1 MADYYINSDYGKQL
15 AGSLKAG
22 DMAEASDGSTWR
34 KEADGSVTVWKN
46 GQTMTG
52 RVGVSAPAVSEAP
65 SSSASQTVETPTLDA
80 ATGGSSQQT
89 TAADYT
95 GSAQE
100 QRDQEQAQA
109 RLASEKAKAATEKV
123 TAGLGQSSSDELLN
137 QAIQQASTPEYKI
150 SSAQGVLLADELRM
164 AGDMAEASD
173 GSTWRREADGSI
185 SVRKG
190 DKTYKA
196 NIDRAA
202 AKQDPQWAVLTAP
215 APAAAETGSGKKS
228 SRKSSSGSASSGG
241 SGTYTFPAASTGTQ
255 KTPTT
260 TATGTDRASLRKQA
274 ATAQKEMGDLARQIS
289 VAKIRGKDT
298 SALQAKY
305 NEAKARYDAANTQI
319 QAPQQLSTSGARQEQ
334 FSQRQTLMELA
345 TQQAAER
352 KDAWQSLP
360 TVRDSER
367 FSDIDNVTTGRMRSA
382 EQQQIAGAV
391 EALQKD
397 AWRSLPTVRDS
408 ERFSVPSQTDA
419 LVQQAIAQAPRTL
432 SGKPYLPENDGGFS
446 HSSGTSK
453 SKVDR
458 LAAQQMNIA
467 MANDDYD
474 TIRRIREQN
483 NYLDDNESFKYL
495 AGRAKT
501 GLLGAI
507 QGVGNAL
514 SYLFQ
519 AKEPE
524 GYDWDNPVMTGDQF
538 AESVSGLK
546 QTFSF
551 ADTDA
556 RKFAQRYAGRNIPAA
571 QQTAGSV
578 AEGVAG
584 MLPTIAS
591 NIAVPGSSL
600 YVLFTQAA
608 GSATSDA
615 LQRGATGQQ
624 AVTYGVANGALEVLT
639 EKMFD
644 GVAGVFGKGAA
655 DDALQSLV
663 RRVTQNEGVQNALLA
678 VADSLGEGFEEFVSE
693 FGDKVL
699 ADLLLKDDDRN
710 FRQVL
715 SDAGES
721 FLVGALTSAV
731 MQAAGSIT
739 KNTTPKQA
747 AEKVNDILQ
756 EDIRQEG
763 INANVREAAKQSD
776 FDRSTLETMRPE
788 AFQTPA
794 WAEFLDTQQTT
805 QGTAERGTEGVITR
819 GEVNKNSAAPEQT
832 TVSPINGPVRS
843 DAAEA
848 GIININDGSEKI
860 KSDFK
865 KLIEKNNGSL
875 SVNQLANYGSSLGKS
890 DAQLL
895 MSFLD
900 DIDSGKTPY
909 KYDSVGGIHEV
920 DPNSHIDNRDM
931 SMRMKRGQHSFQYDN
946 PEIHEYMKQAAEM
959 LLDEIQNSTRGE
971 RFATQ
976 VEYGDNG
983 GYHHWTGTKRY
994 TTEGIAYLKDNFG
1007 ISWDNLARAA
1017 ENIIKDDG
1025 AENYA
1030 DANRVEMLLD
1040 NMLTYGYQSLSNQNE
1055 FHSYSIPPNEA
1066 YIAAKSAI
1074 PGASV
1079 QYKQESDMMDL
1090 LFEEMDNTES
1100 AGKTPESVA
1109 QSSNPVNQNI
1119 SPNAESSVGAYT
1131 IRQNENGT
1139 YDLYTPDG
1147 IRLIH
1152 DASKAYVEKIAK
1164 PLNREITKNQSTW
1177 GIKVE
1182 NVPTAESSVGAA
1194 QYGFDP
1200 YTNAANQYG
1209 TIREGEKPSRVVD
1222 VPVSMDGES
1231 KVSLYVHS
1239 ANDMGAMRS
1248 QFESVPKQAQTQS
1261 NTINSM
1267 ETGWDVPEAQR
1278 TPIMYDTI
1286 SEAKSLDNARLRL
1299 AQDYAGEM
1307 AELRGKHNWSG
1318 EEVDM
1323 GMTILDNYRRAA
1335 EQTGDWT
1342 EYSNWRKEVS
1352 AHGTAAGQALQAYA
1366 KYSRQ
1371 TGGGIVADASAALER
1386 AAKKTNKA
1394 EIMNRVSALAQQYDA
1409 AVGTGQENA
1418 KVNVN
1423 DLVDIIKSASTAR
1436 QTGTLIGNK
1445 TPPIVNWAMNRIA
1458 NYARAEAQAGGGENL
1473 DFLRTFAADSIYN
1486 IAADTRAVS
1495 AGEQVKTVR
1504 RMGMLSKV
1512 STVMR
1517 NLVSNNVF
1525 DPIDSIARNVSV
1537 PLDMLVSTITGTR
1550 SVAGDASWFSAAK
1563 RKGSMDGLARAC
1575 MEVGLDVDASGTA
1588 GKYENTSNRTF
1599 KMSGGVFS
1607 KLMSVWEAYEGY
1619 TLNATDEFQKGGIEA
1634 SVQKGIDRLYEKGKI
1649 TDDSLRNAGEQ
1660 EALYRTFQDKT
1671 VLSDAA
1677 IGVRNALNKAH
1688 IGDVGAGDIML
1699 PFAQVP
1705 SNLGARAIEYS
1716 PAGLGVAA
1724 ADFINMIDSARKG
1737 EFTAAQQ
1744 AKAVQGVGRALTGSG
1759 MIAIAAA
1766 GALRGWLKVT
1776 GDDDDKNKDALG
1788 KTHGLD
1794 GTQLNISAA
1803 LRDLRGESAEWQAG
1817 DQLLSIGFLDPLN
1830 AQLTT
1835 GALIADDI
1843 RSEAGVTAG
1852 RVLGNSLSGAL
1863 QSVLDTPVMST
1874 FQDVATNY
1882 EYSGASTPG
1891 GKMMDAAQ
1899 KYAANQLSSIIPN
1912 SLRGIAQGLDD
1923 TERNAYSS
1931 DNVWQ
1936 QAVDNAKA
1944 SIPGL
1949 RETLPAKTDVWGNP
1963 VKNEGGIRNF
1973 MNRNVNPGNVTTYKP
1988 DAVSSE
1994 IEKISEAT
2002 NTSLYPDRTAPRSL
2016 KVDGEAVS
2024 LTFEQRSMYQKAY
2037 GDAYSA
2043 AVTSLMNDKN
2053 YKAMPDSMKAE
2064 ILQQAKDTATEQA
2077 RDSLGI
2083 GYEVKSSAQ
2092 KILEKSGAERNNALI
2107 SAAVKAQHYL
2117 SPETQKQLSDV
2128 DRQFGGADYVG
2139 LSDELFNSAK
2149 EKANTYFSAVE
2160 AAKYG
2165 GELNETQKELAD
2177 KDSKEL
2183 ARYFMDKAI
2192 ESRYTDTNKSGTKAD
2207 EYLKAYRH
2215 GELNDAMAL
2224 AVLSDKEVMAYDRF
2238 GRSAKVTPE
2247 MALQAANAH
2256 AGMKDVKDEDG
2267 KVTSSAQDQFDAWL
2281 DKQSWTDDQ
2290 KSAVRMGFYSDSVKT
2305 YSYLADQLRKGNIKT
2320 ADAKSELATSYQAGW
2335 SKNVRGTGAK
2345 MADYIDAIVEYEDR
2359 PSEEERKAAGYKNT
2373 WTWFCDYLNTTDLT
2387 QEQKFGIAIS
2397 MSDYSD
2403 KTKQKIWAALR

>member
-1 MADYYINSDYGKQL
+1 MADYYINSDRGKEL
-15 AGSLKAG
+15 ANSLRAG
-22 DMAEASDGSTWR
+22 DMAEASDGSLWR
-34 KEADGSVTVWKN
+34 KEADGSISVIKN

-52 RVGVSAPAVSEAP
+52 RVGVSAPAVSAASETP
-65 SSSASQTVETPTLDA
+65 SLDPTPTVETPALDA
-80 ATGGSSQQT
+80 ARQSDPSYSLQQK
-89 TAADYT
+89 AA
-95 GSAQE
+95 AQE
-100 QRDQEQAQA
+100 QQV
-109 RLASEKAKAATEKV
+109 LASEKAKQATENV
-123 TAGLGQSSSDELLN
+123 TSGLTQEPISDDLLA
-137 QAIQQASTPEYKI
+137 QAIQQASKPESYTI
-150 SSAQGVLLADELRM
+150 GSAKGVLMTDKM
-164 AGDMAEASD
+164 QNAGDMAEAAD
-173 GSTWRREADGSI
+173 GSLWRRNEDGSI
-185 SVRKG
+185 SVTKNG
-190 DKTYKA
+190 KTYTA
-196 NIDRAA
+196 NVDRAA

-215 APAAAETGSGKKS
+215 PVEEEEASGKKS
-228 SRKSSSGSASSGG
+228 KKKSSGTSSGSGSSG
-241 SGTYTFPAASTGTQ
+241 SLNTYFSVASTGAKKETTQ
-255 KTPTT
+255 
-260 TATGTDRASLRKQA
+260 ATSGSTGGDIAAIRKKAAS
-274 ATAQKEMGDLARQIS
+274 AQKDMADIARQIS
-289 VAKIRGKDT
+289 AAKMRGKDT
-298 SALQAKY
+298 AALEAKY
-305 NEAKARYDAANTQI
+305 AEAKDRYDKASAQVTAAK
-319 QAPQQLSTSGARQEQ
+319 APKNEGP
-334 FSQRQTLMELA
+334 TLLEAA
-345 TQQAAER
+345 TRAPEKRAAVQKE
-352 KDAWQSLP
+352 AWRSLP
-360 TVRDSER
+360 TVADADR
-367 FSDIDNVTTGRMRSA
+367 FSINKAADAQTREA
-382 EQQQIAGAV
+382 EQQFFASARR
-391 EALQKD
+391 ELQQN

-408 ERFSVPSQTDA
+408 ERFGIPSQTDS
-419 LVQQAIAQAPRTL
+419 LMQQAIAKTPRTL

-453 SKVDR
+453 SVKDR

-495 AGRAKT
+495 AGRAKA

-507 QGVGNAL
+507 QGVGNAI

-524 GYDWDNPVMTGDQF
+524 GYDWDNPVMTGEQF

-556 RKFAQRYAGRNIPAA
+556 QKFAQRYAGRNIPAA
-571 QQTAGSV
+571 QRTAGSV

-584 MLPTIAS
+584 MIPTIAS

-608 GSATSDA
+608 GSATTDA
-615 LQRGATGQQ
+615 LQRGASGQN
-624 AVTYGVANGALEVLT
+624 AVAYGVANGALEVLT

-663 RRVTQNEGVQNALLA
+663 RRVTQNEGAQNALLTI
-678 VADSLGEGFEEFVSE
+678 ADSLGEGFEEFVSE

-710 FRQVL
+710 FQTVL
-715 SDAGES
+715 SDAGDS

-756 EDIRQEG
+756 EDIRQES
-763 INANVREAAKQSD
+763 INANVREAAQQSAL
-776 FDRSTLETMRPE
+776 DRGMLETMHPE

-794 WAEFLDTQQTT
+794 WAELTNTQQTT
-805 QGTAERGTEGVITR
+805 QPAPERGAEGVIT
-819 GEVNKNSAAPEQT
+819 GEEANKNASTYTE
-832 TVSPINGPVRS
+832 
-843 DAAEA
+843 AE
-848 GIININDGSEKI
+848 ST
-860 KSDFK
+860 
-865 KLIEKNNGSL
+865 
-875 SVNQLANYGSSLGKS
+875 SVNDNPAVHTPQEQAVIEAYKRSV
-890 DAQLL
+890 
-895 MSFLD
+895 D
-900 DIDSGKTPY
+900 DGLKGFIERVRGLKDNNFRSKIRTTIETQTDNAARAAAALTG
-909 KYDSVGGIHEV
+909 V
-920 DPNSHIDNRDM
+920 DTTGFSNVIKGNTVTHIDNRHGVNGIADH
-931 SMRMKRGQHSFQYDN
+931 SMQNIEDFSRIGFVLDNFTNAEVVPAKNVDSETAKLSREWRNSDNTHAPLIQFSMPVNGTYYVVEAVPASNAHVMAVVSAYMTDGQGKSTLNQEPTLPGN
-946 PEIHEYMKQAAEM
+946 RASSSTSET
-959 LLDEIQNSTRGE
+959 LLDSM
-971 RFATQ
+971 
-976 VEYGDNG
+976 
-983 GYHHWTGTKRY
+983 
-994 TTEGIAYLKDNFG
+994 L
-1007 ISWDNLARAA
+1007 
-1017 ENIIKDDG
+1017 G
-1025 AENYA
+1025 AS
-1030 DANRVEMLLD
+1030 DAN
-1040 NMLTYGYQSLSNQNE
+1040 
-1055 FHSYSIPPNEA
+1055 
-1066 YIAAKSAI
+1066 
-1074 PGASV
+1074 
-1079 QYKQESDMMDL
+1079 
-1090 LFEEMDNTES
+1090 
-1100 AGKTPESVA
+1100 VA
-1109 QSSNPVNQNI
+1109 QRDNSVNQNI
-1119 SPNAESSVGAYT
+1119 SP
-1131 IRQNENGT
+1131 
-1139 YDLYTPDG
+1139 
-1147 IRLIH
+1147 
-1152 DASKAYVEKIAK
+1152 
-1164 PLNREITKNQSTW
+1164 
-1177 GIKVE
+1177 
-1182 NVPTAESSVGAA
+1182 
-1194 QYGFDP
+1194 
-1200 YTNAANQYG
+1200 
-1209 TIREGEKPSRVVD
+1209 
-1222 VPVSMDGES
+1222 
-1231 KVSLYVHS
+1231 
-1239 ANDMGAMRS
+1239 NDMGAMRS
-1248 QFESVPKQAQTQS
+1248 QFESVPKQSQTQS
-1261 NTINSM
+1261 NTIGSM
-1267 ETGWDVPEAQR
+1267 EADWNVPESQR

-1394 EIMNRVSALAQQYDA
+1394 EIMNRVNTLAQQYDA

-1418 KVNVN
+1418 KVNVS
-1423 DLVDIIKSASTAR
+1423 DLVDIIKSASTVR
-1436 QTGTLIGNK
+1436 KTGTLIGNK

-1458 NYARAEAQAGGGENL
+1458 NYARAEAQSGGGENL
-1473 DFLRTFAADSIYN
+1473 DFLKTFAADSIYN
-1486 IAADTRAVS
+1486 IAADTRTVS
-1495 AGEQVKTVR
+1495 AGEKVKTVR
-1504 RMGMLSKV
+1504 RAGMLSKV

-1525 DPIDSIARNVSV
+1525 DPIDSVARNVSV

-1575 MEVGLDVDASGTA
+1575 MEVGLDVDTSGGM
-1588 GKYENTSNRTF
+1588 GKYENTANRTF
-1599 KMSGGVFS
+1599 KMSDGVFS
-1607 KLMSVWEAYEGY
+1607 KLMSTWEAYEGY

-1634 SVQKGIDRLYEKGKI
+1634 SVQQGIDRLYEKGKI
-1649 TDDSLRNAGEQ
+1649 KDDSLRDAGKQ

-1688 IGDVGAGDIML
+1688 IGDVGAGDIVL

-1716 PAGLGVAA
+1716 PAGLLVSA
-1724 ADFINMIDSARKG
+1724 ADFINVLDSAKKG
-1737 EFTAAQQ
+1737 NLTAAQQ

-1776 GDDDDKNKDALG
+1776 GDDEDKNKDALG

-1803 LRDLRGESAEWQAG
+1803 MRDIRGESAEWQAG
-1817 DQLLSIGFLDPLN
+1817 DTLLSIGFLDPLN

-1843 RSEAGVTAG
+1843 RSEDGVTAS

-1882 EYSGASTPG
+1882 EYSDASTTG
-1891 GKMMDAAQ
+1891 GKVWDAAQ
-1899 KYAANQLSSIIPN
+1899 KYAANQLSSVIPN

-1936 QAVDNAKA
+1936 QAIDNAKA

-1963 VKNEGGIRNF
+1963 VKNEGGVRNF
-1973 MNRNVNPGNVTTYKP
+1973 MNRNINPGNITTYKT

-2016 KVDGEAVS
+2016 KVDGEAIS

-2064 ILQQAKDTATEQA
+2064 ILKHAKEVATEQA
-2077 RDSLGI
+2077 RDSLGV
-2083 GYEVKSSAQ
+2083 GYEVKTSAQ
-2092 KILEKSGAERNNALI
+2092 KVLEKSGADRTNALI
-2107 SAAVKAQHYL
+2107 SAAVKSQHYL
-2117 SPETQKQLSDV
+2117 SPETQEQRSKV
-2128 DRQFGGADYVG
+2128 DQQFAGADYVG
-2139 LSDELFNSAK
+2139 LSDEIVDSAK
-2149 EKANTYFSAVE
+2149 EKADTYFTAVE

-2165 GELNETQKELAD
+2165 GELTETQKDLSG
-2177 KDSKEL
+2177 KSSKEL
-2183 ARYFMDKAI
+2183 ARYFMDEAINAKIKGSDGETKFDKAL
-2192 ESRYTDTNKSGTKAD
+2192 A
-2207 EYLKAYRH
+2207 AYQKD
-2215 GELNDAMAL
+2215 ELNDTLAL
-2224 AVLSDKEVMAYDRF
+2224 AVLSDDAVQAYDRY
-2238 GRSAKVTPE
+2238 GRSAGVTPE
-2247 MALQAANAH
+2247 MMLMASSARANI
-2256 AGMKDVKDEDG
+2256 KDETDEDG
-2267 KVTSSAQDQFDAWL
+2267 KVTNSAKDQFNAWL
-2281 DKQSWTDDQ
+2281 DKQWLPGTMTRWTEDQ
-2290 KSAVRMGFYSDSVKT
+2290 KSAVRMAFYKDASTT
-2305 YSYLADQLRKGNIKT
+2305 YSYLSEQLRKGNINT
-2320 ADAKSELATSYQAGW
+2320 ATAKSELSTTYQSGW
-2335 SKNVRGTGAK
+2335 THNVKDTGAK
-2345 MADYIDAIVEYEDR
+2345 MADYVDAIVEYENR
-2359 PSEEERKAAGYKNT
+2359 PSSEELEDMGYSKV
-2373 WTWFCDYLNTTDLT
+2373 WVWFCDYLNTTGLT
-2387 QEQKFGIAIS
+2387 REQKYAMAIS
-2397 MSDYSD
+2397 IKKNDYAESTM
-2403 KTKQKIWAALR
+2403 KKIWDRLR

>member
-65 SSSASQTVETPTLDA
+65 SFDASPTVETPTLDA

-123 TAGLGQSSSDELLN
+123 TAGLDQSSSDELLN

-190 DKTYKA
+190 DRTYKA

-202 AKQDPQWAVLTAP
+202 AKQDPQWAILTAP

-228 SRKSSSGSASSGG
+228 SGKKSSGKSSSSG
-241 SGTYTFPAASTGTQ
+241 SGTYTFPAAPTGTQ

-260 TATGTDRASLRKQA
+260 TVTGTDRASLRKQA

-345 TQQAAER
+345 TQQSAER
-352 KDAWQSLP
+352 KDAWKSLP

-367 FSDIDNVTTGRMRSA
+367 FSSIDNVTTGRMRSA

-391 EALQKD
+391 KELQKD
-397 AWRSLPTVRDS
+397 AWRSLPTVQDS
-408 ERFSVPSQTDA
+408 GRFSIPSQTDS
-419 LVQQAIAQAPRTL
+419 LIQQAIAQRQSAAKPQTDKGIG
-432 SGKPYLPENDGGFS
+432 GKLFTMLGAGLGQFNSSIANFADAAATAVETVEGYLNGGFTKD
-446 HSSGTSK
+446 G
-453 SKVDR
+453 
-458 LAAQQMNIA
+458 
-467 MANDDYD
+467 
-474 TIRRIREQN
+474 
-483 NYLDDNESFKYL
+483 
-495 AGRAKT
+495 
-501 GLLGAI
+501 
-507 QGVGNAL
+507 
-514 SYLFQ
+514 
-519 AKEPE
+519 
-524 GYDWDNPVMTGDQF
+524 
-538 AESVSGLK
+538 
-546 QTFSF
+546 
-551 ADTDA
+551 
-556 RKFAQRYAGRNIPAA
+556 KFAKGDSAFTSSLLQPIHDWAKYTQSTSDSLNERSAA
-571 QQTAGSV
+571 NWSDTKAGSV
-578 AEGVAG
+578 ANTIGTGVIAALPQAALALLTLGTSSAG
-584 MLPTIAS
+584 TLTQTSSGLAGSIETVMRRISSDPSYWLSFMQETGGNFAEAKGAGATDEQAILASTIAGLANAAIEVGGGLENNNWMNDGTLS
-591 NIAVPGSSL
+591 ALSKAKNLIKGAIEEGGEELIQNPISRAMQKLVYDGDREWLSLDNTAQGREAVFNP
-600 YVLFTQAA
+600 YQ
-608 GSATSDA
+608 SAEEF
-615 LQRGATGQQ
+615 ATGAAVGGILGAGNFALNRALGSRSQNQ
-624 AVTYGVANGALEVLT
+624 AQNTQLT
-639 EKMFD
+639 QDELLD
-644 GVAGVFGKGAA
+644 AA
-655 DDALQSLV
+655 
-663 RRVTQNEGVQNALLA
+663 
-678 VADSLGEGFEEFVSE
+678 
-693 FGDKVL
+693 
-699 ADLLLKDDDRN
+699 
-710 FRQVL
+710 
-715 SDAGES
+715 
-721 FLVGALTSAV
+721 
-731 MQAAGSIT
+731 MQAANRGET
-739 KNTTPKQA
+739 LTGPVQA
-747 AEKVNDILQ
+747 AN
-756 EDIRQEG
+756 
-763 INANVREAAKQSD
+763 
-776 FDRSTLETMRPE
+776 
-788 AFQTPA
+788 QT
-794 WAEFLDTQQTT
+794 TQQTT
-805 QGTAERGTEGVITR
+805 QGTVERGTEGVITGNEASALDEAMR
-819 GEVNKNSAAPEQT
+819 STFTEALSGISSNVATNKPQNVKNLLNATKEQIT
-832 TVSPINGPVRS
+832 RFIQNAFNKQNQFQYLKISDVSPEL
-843 DAAEA
+843 AETLRAA
-848 GIININDGSEKI
+848 GINVDGYAHALRDNDIRHVESSHGSQSNDKYKVTADMLGDVQNVIDNYDVLYRGFDTRFGNPTVVYEKRMGNRTFYVEEVM
-860 KSDFK
+860 SDGVLGTKQMVVTGENSKPSFLK
-865 KLIEKNNGSL
+865 KYTEVASVSDDTDVPARSGSTGQSPPGNHVPDAPYNTSYNPTVAQPGN
-875 SVNQLANYGSSLGKS
+875 SVNQ
-890 DAQLL
+890 
-895 MSFLD
+895 
-900 DIDSGKTPY
+900 
-909 KYDSVGGIHEV
+909 
-920 DPNSHIDNRDM
+920 
-931 SMRMKRGQHSFQYDN
+931 
-946 PEIHEYMKQAAEM
+946 
-959 LLDEIQNSTRGE
+959 
-971 RFATQ
+971 
-976 VEYGDNG
+976 
-983 GYHHWTGTKRY
+983 
-994 TTEGIAYLKDNFG
+994 
-1007 ISWDNLARAA
+1007 
-1017 ENIIKDDG
+1017 
-1025 AENYA
+1025 
-1030 DANRVEMLLD
+1030 
-1040 NMLTYGYQSLSNQNE
+1040 
-1055 FHSYSIPPNEA
+1055 
-1066 YIAAKSAI
+1066 
-1074 PGASV
+1074 
-1079 QYKQESDMMDL
+1079 
-1090 LFEEMDNTES
+1090 
-1100 AGKTPESVA
+1100 
-1109 QSSNPVNQNI
+1109 
-1119 SPNAESSVGAYT
+1119 
-1131 IRQNENGT
+1131 
-1139 YDLYTPDG
+1139 
-1147 IRLIH
+1147 
-1152 DASKAYVEKIAK
+1152 
-1164 PLNREITKNQSTW
+1164 
-1177 GIKVE
+1177 
-1182 NVPTAESSVGAA
+1182 NV
-1194 QYGFDP
+1194 
-1200 YTNAANQYG
+1200 
-1209 TIREGEKPSRVVD
+1209 
-1222 VPVSMDGES
+1222 
-1231 KVSLYVHS
+1231 S

-1278 TPIMYDTI
+1278 APIMYDTI

-1458 NYARAEAQAGGGENL
+1458 NYARAEAQSGGGENL

-1634 SVQKGIDRLYEKGKI
+1634 SVQKGIDRLYERGKI

-1688 IGDVGAGDIML
+1688 IGDIGAGDIML

-1803 LRDLRGESAEWQAG
+1803 LRDLRGESAQWQAG

-1891 GKMMDAAQ
+1891 EKMMDAAQ
-1899 KYAANQLSSIIPN
+1899 KYAANQLSSVIPN

-1973 MNRNVNPGNVTTYKP
+1973 MNRNINPGNVTTYKP

-2092 KILEKSGAERNNALI
+2092 KILEKPGAERNNALI

-2165 GELNETQKELAD
+2165 GELTETQKELAD
-2177 KDSKEL
+2177 KSSKEM

-2320 ADAKSELATSYQAGW
+2320 ADAKSELTTSYQAGW
-2335 SKNVRGTGAK
+2335 SKNVRDTGAK

-2387 QEQKFGIAIS
+2387 QEQKYQVALI
-2397 MSDYSD
+2397 MSGTDSQ
-2403 KTKQKIWAALR
+2403 KTKDKIWSRLK

>member
-65 SSSASQTVETPTLDA
+65 SFSASPTVETPTLDA

-123 TAGLGQSSSDELLN
+123 TAGLDQSSGDELLN

-190 DKTYKA
+190 DRTYKA

-202 AKQDPQWAVLTAP
+202 AKQDPQWAILTAP
-215 APAAAETGSGKKS
+215 APTAAETGSGKKS
-228 SRKSSSGSASSGG
+228 SGKSSSGSASSGG

-255 KTPTT
+255 KTPTA

-298 SALQAKY
+298 AALQAKY

-352 KDAWQSLP
+352 KNAWQSLP

-367 FSDIDNVTTGRMRSA
+367 FSDIDNVTTGRTRSA
-382 EQQQIAGAV
+382 EQQKIAGAV

-408 ERFSVPSQTDA
+408 ERFNVPTQTDA

-453 SKVDR
+453 SMVDR

-474 TIRRIREQN
+474 TIRRIREKN

-501 GLLGAI
+501 GLLGAV

-556 RKFAQRYAGRNIPAA
+556 QKFAQRYAGRNIPAA

-776 FDRSTLETMRPE
+776 LDRSTLETMRPE

-805 QGTAERGTEGVITR
+805 QGTQERGAEGVITGNEASALDEAMR
-819 GEVNKNSAAPEQT
+819 STFTEALSGISSDVATNKPQNVKNLLNATKEQIT
-832 TVSPINGPVRS
+832 RFIQNAFNKQNQFQYLKISDVSPEL
-843 DAAEA
+843 AETLRAA
-848 GIININDGSEKI
+848 GIDVDGYAHALRDNDIRHVESSHGSQSNDKYKVTADMIGDAQNVIDNYDVLYRGYDTKNGNPTIAYEKRMGNRTFYVEEVLDDGVLGTKQMLI
-860 KSDFK
+860 TGEDSKPSFLKKMQKIASVSDDTDVPARS
-865 KLIEKNNGSL
+865 GSTGQSPPGKHVPDAPYNTSYNPTVPQSGN
-875 SVNQLANYGSSLGKS
+875 SVNQ
-890 DAQLL
+890 
-895 MSFLD
+895 
-900 DIDSGKTPY
+900 
-909 KYDSVGGIHEV
+909 
-920 DPNSHIDNRDM
+920 
-931 SMRMKRGQHSFQYDN
+931 
-946 PEIHEYMKQAAEM
+946 
-959 LLDEIQNSTRGE
+959 
-971 RFATQ
+971 
-976 VEYGDNG
+976 
-983 GYHHWTGTKRY
+983 
-994 TTEGIAYLKDNFG
+994 
-1007 ISWDNLARAA
+1007 
-1017 ENIIKDDG
+1017 
-1025 AENYA
+1025 
-1030 DANRVEMLLD
+1030 
-1040 NMLTYGYQSLSNQNE
+1040 
-1055 FHSYSIPPNEA
+1055 
-1066 YIAAKSAI
+1066 
-1074 PGASV
+1074 
-1079 QYKQESDMMDL
+1079 
-1090 LFEEMDNTES
+1090 
-1100 AGKTPESVA
+1100 
-1109 QSSNPVNQNI
+1109 
-1119 SPNAESSVGAYT
+1119 
-1131 IRQNENGT
+1131 
-1139 YDLYTPDG
+1139 
-1147 IRLIH
+1147 
-1152 DASKAYVEKIAK
+1152 
-1164 PLNREITKNQSTW
+1164 
-1177 GIKVE
+1177 
-1182 NVPTAESSVGAA
+1182 NV
-1194 QYGFDP
+1194 
-1200 YTNAANQYG
+1200 
-1209 TIREGEKPSRVVD
+1209 
-1222 VPVSMDGES
+1222 
-1231 KVSLYVHS
+1231 S

-1394 EIMNRVSALAQQYDA
+1394 EVMNRVSALAQQYDA

-1458 NYARAEAQAGGGENL
+1458 DYARAEAQAGSGENL

-1688 IGDVGAGDIML
+1688 IGDIGAGDIML

-1899 KYAANQLSSIIPN
+1899 KYAANQLSSVIPN

-2016 KVDGEAVS
+2016 KVDGEAIS

-2043 AVTSLMNDKN
+2043 AVTSLMNDRN
-2053 YKAMPDSMKAE
+2053 YKDMPDSMKAE

-2128 DRQFGGADYVG
+2128 DRQFGGADYIG

-2165 GELNETQKELAD
+2165 GELTDTQKELAD

-2335 SKNVRGTGAK
+2335 SKNVRDTGAK

-2387 QEQKFGIAIS
+2387 QEQKFSIAIS

-2403 KTKQKIWAALR
+2403 KTKQKIWNRLR

>member
-1 MADYYINSDYGKQL
+1 MSDYYINSDKGKEL
-15 AGSLKAG
+15 ANSLRAG

-65 SSSASQTVETPTLDA
+65 SSSASPTVETPTLDA
-80 ATGGSSQQT
+80 ATSGSSQQT

-100 QRDQEQAQA
+100 QRDQEQVQA

-123 TAGLGQSSSDELLN
+123 TAGLGQSPSDELLN

-190 DKTYKA
+190 DRTYKA

-202 AKQDPQWAVLTAP
+202 AKQDPQWAILTAP

-228 SRKSSSGSASSGG
+228 SGKSSSGSASSGG
-241 SGTYTFPAASTGTQ
+241 SGTYTFPSASTGTQ
-255 KTPTT
+255 KTPTA

-352 KDAWQSLP
+352 KDAWKSLP

-367 FSDIDNVTTGRMRSA
+367 FSSIDNVTTGRMRSA

-391 EALQKD
+391 KKLQKD

-408 ERFSVPSQTDA
+408 ERFNVPTQTDA

-432 SGKPYLPENDGGFS
+432 SGKPYIPENDGGFS
-446 HSSGTSK
+446 HSSGSTERQNVLERIGNAALGGLIQSGGTSMDAAGAMYQAGQGGRNTTYDESRAWFQDQLDSELRTLNSMLLENQDNPGTYTQAEIK
-453 SKVDR
+453 NQRRIVAEAQARVNAFALTQDAQEQSGELARD
-458 LAAQQMNIA
+458 LAADVSNAGASRVEQSKRGA
-467 MANDDYD
+467 SKLGSMA
-474 TIRRIREQN
+474 
-483 NYLDDNESFKYL
+483 LDAL
-495 AGRAKT
+495 ASAAQSGADMAT
-501 GLLGAI
+501 NVLLGTSGSMLPFAFRAFGGGT
-507 QGVGNAL
+507 QQARNDGATLGQQLA
-514 SYLFQ
+514 YGGTMA
-519 AKEPE
+519 AKE
-524 GYDWDNPVMTGDQF
+524 VF
-538 AESVSGLK
+538 
-546 QTFSF
+546 
-551 ADTDA
+551 
-556 RKFAQRYAGRNIPAA
+556 
-571 QQTAGSV
+571 
-578 AEGVAG
+578 
-584 MLPTIAS
+584 
-591 NIAVPGSSL
+591 
-600 YVLFTQAA
+600 
-608 GSATSDA
+608 
-615 LQRGATGQQ
+615 
-624 AVTYGVANGALEVLT
+624 T
-639 EKMFD
+639 EKMFNIAGLQSKAYGKGSFD
-644 GVAGVFGKGAA
+644 DYVEKTVAGAVDKLASTDVGKRLLGGAA
-655 DDALQSLV
+655 QFMTSA
-663 RRVTQNEGVQNALLA
+663 A
-678 VADSLGEGFEEFVSE
+678 GEGLEELI
-693 FGDKVL
+693 GDWMEWQL
-699 ADLLLKDDDRN
+699 PRIYGKDPDSAKDVAVN
-710 FRQVL
+710 SL
-715 SDAGES
+715 YD
-721 FLVGALTSAV
+721 FLVGAISGVMGNLTTPGQFTNYDINEHLGGSQGQQVNRQLTQDELLDAA
-731 MQAAGSIT
+731 MQAANRGET
-739 KNTTPKQA
+739 LTGPVQA
-747 AEKVNDILQ
+747 AN
-756 EDIRQEG
+756 
-763 INANVREAAKQSD
+763 
-776 FDRSTLETMRPE
+776 
-788 AFQTPA
+788 QT
-794 WAEFLDTQQTT
+794 TQQTT
-805 QGTAERGTEGVITR
+805 QAAQERGAEGVIT
-819 GEVNKNSAAPEQT
+819 G
-832 TVSPINGPVRS
+832 
-843 DAAEA
+843 DAASEDLA
-848 GIININDGSEKI
+848 PNGLKKFDFQEVINLSTGKKNVIISTVN
-860 KSDFK
+860 DFK
-865 KLIEKNNGSL
+865 RFIQNALSNKGEFKRAYLGKVTDAAAQKAQSAGMDITNYTVMMSSDDIAHTFKRHGDAQAEAKSGQIAVTPDSLSLLTEVISNPDSVEADLRTDGRGRPVLLFRKYIDGNYVAVEAVSDSKKTISTDTMYIQKKNPHVAEYNAFVSESPVHNTQSDLPQGSSRTASVSDDTDVPARSGSTGQSPPGNHVPDAPYNTSYNPTVAQSGN
-875 SVNQLANYGSSLGKS
+875 SVNQ
-890 DAQLL
+890 
-895 MSFLD
+895 
-900 DIDSGKTPY
+900 
-909 KYDSVGGIHEV
+909 
-920 DPNSHIDNRDM
+920 
-931 SMRMKRGQHSFQYDN
+931 
-946 PEIHEYMKQAAEM
+946 
-959 LLDEIQNSTRGE
+959 
-971 RFATQ
+971 
-976 VEYGDNG
+976 
-983 GYHHWTGTKRY
+983 
-994 TTEGIAYLKDNFG
+994 
-1007 ISWDNLARAA
+1007 
-1017 ENIIKDDG
+1017 
-1025 AENYA
+1025 
-1030 DANRVEMLLD
+1030 
-1040 NMLTYGYQSLSNQNE
+1040 
-1055 FHSYSIPPNEA
+1055 
-1066 YIAAKSAI
+1066 
-1074 PGASV
+1074 
-1079 QYKQESDMMDL
+1079 
-1090 LFEEMDNTES
+1090 
-1100 AGKTPESVA
+1100 
-1109 QSSNPVNQNI
+1109 
-1119 SPNAESSVGAYT
+1119 
-1131 IRQNENGT
+1131 
-1139 YDLYTPDG
+1139 
-1147 IRLIH
+1147 
-1152 DASKAYVEKIAK
+1152 
-1164 PLNREITKNQSTW
+1164 
-1177 GIKVE
+1177 
-1182 NVPTAESSVGAA
+1182 NV
-1194 QYGFDP
+1194 
-1200 YTNAANQYG
+1200 
-1209 TIREGEKPSRVVD
+1209 
-1222 VPVSMDGES
+1222 
-1231 KVSLYVHS
+1231 S

-1394 EIMNRVSALAQQYDA
+1394 EVMNRVSALAQQYDA

-1445 TPPIVNWAMNRIA
+1445 TAPIVNWAMNRIA
-1458 NYARAEAQAGGGENL
+1458 DYARAEAQAGGGENL

-1688 IGDVGAGDIML
+1688 IGDIGAGDIML

-1803 LRDLRGESAEWQAG
+1803 LRDLRGEGAEWQTG

-1899 KYAANQLSSIIPN
+1899 KYAANQLSSVIPN

-1973 MNRNVNPGNVTTYKP
+1973 MNRNINPGNVTTYKP

-2016 KVDGEAVS
+2016 KVDGEAIS

-2117 SPETQKQLSDV
+2117 SPDTQKQLSDV

-2139 LSDELFNSAK
+2139 LSDELFNAAK

-2238 GRSAKVTPE
+2238 GRSANVTPE

-2320 ADAKSELATSYQAGW
+2320 ADAKSELTTSYQAGW
-2335 SKNVRGTGAK
+2335 SKNVRDTGAK

-2403 KTKQKIWAALR
+2403 KTKQKIWNRLR

>member
-65 SSSASQTVETPTLDA
+65 SFSASPTVETPTLDA
-80 ATGGSSQQT
+80 ATSGSSQQT

-100 QRDQEQAQA
+100 QRDQEQVQA
-109 RLASEKAKAATEKV
+109 RRASEKAKAATEKV
-123 TAGLGQSSSDELLN
+123 TAGLDQSSSDELLN

-190 DKTYKA
+190 DRTYKA

-202 AKQDPQWAVLTAP
+202 AKQDPQWAILTAP

-228 SRKSSSGSASSGG
+228 SGKSSSGSASSGG

-260 TATGTDRASLRKQA
+260 TVTGTDRASLRKQA

-352 KDAWQSLP
+352 KDAWKSLP

-367 FSDIDNVTTGRMRSA
+367 FSGIDNVTTGRMRGA

-391 EALQKD
+391 KELQKD
-397 AWRSLPTVRDS
+397 AWRSLPTVQDS
-408 ERFSVPSQTDA
+408 GRFSIPSQTDS
-419 LVQQAIAQAPRTL
+419 LIQQAIAQRQSAAQPQTDKGIG
-432 SGKPYLPENDGGFS
+432 GKLFTMLGAGLGQFNSSIANFADAAATAVETVESYLNGGFTKGGKFVKGDS
-446 HSSGTSK
+446 AFTSSLLQPIHDWAKYTRSTSD
-453 SKVDR
+453 SLNER
-458 LAAQQMNIA
+458 SAANWS
-467 MANDDYD
+467 D
-474 TIRRIREQN
+474 T
-483 NYLDDNESFKYL
+483 K
-495 AGRAKT
+495 
-501 GLLGAI
+501 
-507 QGVGNAL
+507 
-514 SYLFQ
+514 
-519 AKEPE
+519 
-524 GYDWDNPVMTGDQF
+524 
-538 AESVSGLK
+538 
-546 QTFSF
+546 
-551 ADTDA
+551 
-556 RKFAQRYAGRNIPAA
+556 
-571 QQTAGSV
+571 AGSV
-578 AEGVAG
+578 ANTIGTGVIAALPQAALALLTLGTSSAG
-584 MLPTIAS
+584 TLTQASSGLAGSIETVMRRISSDPSYWLSFMQETGGNFAEAKGAGATDEQAILASTIAGLANAAIEVGGGLENNNWMNDGTLS
-591 NIAVPGSSL
+591 ALSKAKNLIKGAIEEGGEELIQNPISRAMQKLVYDGDREWLSLDNTAQGRDAVFNPYQSAEEFATGAAVGGILGAGNFALNRALGSRSQNQAQNTQL
-600 YVLFTQAA
+600 TQDELLDAATQAA
-608 GSATSDA
+608 N
-615 LQRGATGQQ
+615 RG
-624 AVTYGVANGALEVLT
+624 E
-639 EKMFD
+639 
-644 GVAGVFGKGAA
+644 
-655 DDALQSLV
+655 
-663 RRVTQNEGVQNALLA
+663 
-678 VADSLGEGFEEFVSE
+678 
-693 FGDKVL
+693 
-699 ADLLLKDDDRN
+699 
-710 FRQVL
+710 
-715 SDAGES
+715 
-721 FLVGALTSAV
+721 ALTGPL
-731 MQAAGSIT
+731 QAA
-739 KNTTPKQA
+739 N
-747 AEKVNDILQ
+747 
-756 EDIRQEG
+756 
-763 INANVREAAKQSD
+763 
-776 FDRSTLETMRPE
+776 
-788 AFQTPA
+788 QT
-794 WAEFLDTQQTT
+794 TQQTT
-805 QGTAERGTEGVITR
+805 QDTAERGAEGVITGNAASEDLAPNGLKKFDFQEVINLSTGKKNVIISTVNDFKR
-819 GEVNKNSAAPEQT
+819 FIQNTLSNKGEFKRAYLGKVT
-832 TVSPINGPVRS
+832 
-843 DAAEA
+843 DAAAQKAQSAGMDITNYTVMMSSDDIAHTFKRHGDAQAEA
-848 GIININDGSEKI
+848 
-860 KSDFK
+860 KSGQIAVTPD
-865 KLIEKNNGSL
+865 SL
-875 SVNQLANYGSSLGKS
+875 SLLTEVISNPDSVEADSRTDGRGRPVLLFRKYIDGNYVAVEAVSDSKKTISTDTMYIQKKNPHVAEYNAFVSESPVHNTQSDLPQGSSR
-890 DAQLL
+890 
-895 MSFLD
+895 
-900 DIDSGKTPY
+900 T
-909 KYDSVGGIHEV
+909 
-920 DPNSHIDNRDM
+920 
-931 SMRMKRGQHSFQYDN
+931 
-946 PEIHEYMKQAAEM
+946 
-959 LLDEIQNSTRGE
+959 
-971 RFATQ
+971 
-976 VEYGDNG
+976 
-983 GYHHWTGTKRY
+983 
-994 TTEGIAYLKDNFG
+994 
-1007 ISWDNLARAA
+1007 
-1017 ENIIKDDG
+1017 
-1025 AENYA
+1025 
-1030 DANRVEMLLD
+1030 
-1040 NMLTYGYQSLSNQNE
+1040 
-1055 FHSYSIPPNEA
+1055 
-1066 YIAAKSAI
+1066 
-1074 PGASV
+1074 ASV
-1079 QYKQESDMMDL
+1079 SDDT
-1090 LFEEMDNTES
+1090 DVPARSGSTGQSPPGKHVPDAPYNTS
-1100 AGKTPESVA
+1100 YNPTVA
-1109 QSSNPVNQNI
+1109 QPGNPVNQN
-1119 SPNAESSVGAYT
+1119 V
-1131 IRQNENGT
+1131 
-1139 YDLYTPDG
+1139 
-1147 IRLIH
+1147 
-1152 DASKAYVEKIAK
+1152 
-1164 PLNREITKNQSTW
+1164 
-1177 GIKVE
+1177 
-1182 NVPTAESSVGAA
+1182 
-1194 QYGFDP
+1194 
-1200 YTNAANQYG
+1200 
-1209 TIREGEKPSRVVD
+1209 
-1222 VPVSMDGES
+1222 
-1231 KVSLYVHS
+1231 S

-1248 QFESVPKQAQTQS
+1248 QFESVPKQSQTQS
-1261 NTINSM
+1261 NTIGSM
-1267 ETGWDVPEAQR
+1267 EADWNVPESQR

-1286 SEAKSLDNARLRL
+1286 PEAKSLDNARLRL

-1342 EYSNWRKEVS
+1342 EYSNWRKEVQ

-1386 AAKKTNKA
+1386 AAKKTNKT
-1394 EIMNRVSALAQQYDA
+1394 EVMERVNTLAKQYDS

-1634 SVQKGIDRLYEKGKI
+1634 SVQKGIDKLYEQGKI
-1649 TDDSLRNAGEQ
+1649 KDDSLRNAGQQ

-1688 IGDVGAGDIML
+1688 VGDVGAGDIIL

-1716 PAGLGVAA
+1716 PAGLAVAT
-1724 ADFINMIDSARKG
+1724 ADFINLIDSAQKG
-1737 EFTAAQQ
+1737 NFTAADQ

-1766 GALRGWLKVT
+1766 GALRGWIKVT
-1776 GDDDDKNKDALG
+1776 GDDDDKDKDTLA
-1788 KTHGLD
+1788 KTRGLD

-1803 LRDLRGESAEWQAG
+1803 LRDIRGEGAEWKAG
-1817 DQLLSIGFLDPLN
+1817 DQLLSIGFLDPIN

-1843 RSEAGVTAG
+1843 RSESVTAG
-1852 RVLGNSLSGAL
+1852 RVFGNSLSGAL

-1882 EYSGASTPG
+1882 NYSNAETAG
-1891 GKMMDAAQ
+1891 GKMLDAAQ
-1899 KYAANQLSSIIPN
+1899 KYAANQLSSVIPN

-1963 VKNEGGIRNF
+1963 VKNEGGIRNL
-1973 MNRNVNPGNVTTYKP
+1973 MNRNINPGNVTTYKP

-2016 KVDGEAVS
+2016 KVDGEAIS

-2043 AVTSLMNDKN
+2043 VVTSLMNDEN

-2092 KILEKSGAERNNALI
+2092 KILEKSGTERNNAMI

-2117 SPETQKQLSDV
+2117 SPDTQKQLSDV

-2165 GELNETQKELAD
+2165 DELNETQKELVD

-2290 KSAVRMGFYSDSVKT
+2290 KSAVRMGFYSDRVKT
-2305 YSYLADQLRKGNIKT
+2305 YSYLADQLRKSNIKT
-2320 ADAKSELATSYQAGW
+2320 ADAKSELTTSYQAGW
-2335 SKNVRGTGAK
+2335 SKNVRDTGAK

-2403 KTKQKIWAALR
+2403 KTKQKIWNRLR

>member
-65 SSSASQTVETPTLDA
+65 SSSASPTVETPTLDA

-123 TAGLGQSSSDELLN
+123 TAGLDQSSSDELLN

-190 DKTYKA
+190 DRTYKA

-202 AKQDPQWAVLTAP
+202 AKQDPQWAILTAP

-228 SRKSSSGSASSGG
+228 SRKSSSGSASSGS

-255 KTPTT
+255 KTPTA

-305 NEAKARYDAANTQI
+305 NEAKARYDAVNTQI
-319 QAPQQLSTSGARQEQ
+319 QAPQQLSTSGARREQ

-345 TQQAAER
+345 TQQAGDR
-352 KDAWQSLP
+352 KDAWKSLP

-367 FSDIDNVTTGRMRSA
+367 FSGIDNVTTGRMRGA

-391 EALQKD
+391 KELQKN
-397 AWRSLPTVRDS
+397 AWRSLPTVQDS
-408 ERFSVPSQTDA
+408 GRFSIPSQTDS
-419 LVQQAIAQAPRTL
+419 LMQQAIAQRQSAAQPQTDKGIG
-432 SGKPYLPENDGGFS
+432 GKLFTMLGAGLGQFNASIANFADAAATAVETVEGYLNGGFTKD
-446 HSSGTSK
+446 G
-453 SKVDR
+453 
-458 LAAQQMNIA
+458 
-467 MANDDYD
+467 
-474 TIRRIREQN
+474 
-483 NYLDDNESFKYL
+483 
-495 AGRAKT
+495 
-501 GLLGAI
+501 
-507 QGVGNAL
+507 
-514 SYLFQ
+514 
-519 AKEPE
+519 
-524 GYDWDNPVMTGDQF
+524 
-538 AESVSGLK
+538 
-546 QTFSF
+546 
-551 ADTDA
+551 
-556 RKFAQRYAGRNIPAA
+556 KFAKGDSAFTSSLLQPIHDWAKYTQSTSDSLNERSAA
-571 QQTAGSV
+571 NWSDTKAGSV
-578 AEGVAG
+578 ANTIGTGVIAALPQAALALLTLGTSSAG
-584 MLPTIAS
+584 TLTQTSSGLAGSTETVMRRISSDPSYWLSFMQETGGNFAEAKGAGATDEQAILAATIAGLANAAIEVGGGLENNNWMNDGTLS
-591 NIAVPGSSL
+591 ALSKAKNLIKGAIEEGGKELIQNPISRAMQKLVYDGDREWLSLDNTAQGRDAVFNPYQSAEEFATGAAVGGILGAGNFALNRALGSRSQNQAQNTQL
-600 YVLFTQAA
+600 TQDELLDAAMQATNRGETLTGPVQAA
-608 GSATSDA
+608 
-615 LQRGATGQQ
+615 
-624 AVTYGVANGALEVLT
+624 N
-639 EKMFD
+639 
-644 GVAGVFGKGAA
+644 
-655 DDALQSLV
+655 
-663 RRVTQNEGVQNALLA
+663 
-678 VADSLGEGFEEFVSE
+678 
-693 FGDKVL
+693 
-699 ADLLLKDDDRN
+699 
-710 FRQVL
+710 
-715 SDAGES
+715 
-721 FLVGALTSAV
+721 
-731 MQAAGSIT
+731 
-739 KNTTPKQA
+739 
-747 AEKVNDILQ
+747 
-756 EDIRQEG
+756 
-763 INANVREAAKQSD
+763 
-776 FDRSTLETMRPE
+776 
-788 AFQTPA
+788 QT
-794 WAEFLDTQQTT
+794 TQQTT
-805 QGTAERGTEGVITR
+805 QGTAERGAEGVITGNEASALDEAMR
-819 GEVNKNSAAPEQT
+819 STFTEAVSGISSDVATNKPQNVKNLLNATKEQIT
-832 TVSPINGPVRS
+832 RFIQNAFNKQNQFQYLKISDVSPEL
-843 DAAEA
+843 AETLRAA
-848 GIININDGSEKI
+848 GINVDGYAHALRDNDIRHVESSHGSQSNDKYKVTADMLGDVQNVIDNYDVLYRGFDTRFGNPTVVYEKRMGNRTFYVEEVM
-860 KSDFK
+860 SDGVLGTKQMVVTSENSKPSFLK
-865 KLIEKNNGSL
+865 KYTEVASVSDDTDVPARSGSTGQSPPGNHAPDAPYNTSYNPTIAQPGN
-875 SVNQLANYGSSLGKS
+875 SVNQ
-890 DAQLL
+890 
-895 MSFLD
+895 
-900 DIDSGKTPY
+900 
-909 KYDSVGGIHEV
+909 
-920 DPNSHIDNRDM
+920 
-931 SMRMKRGQHSFQYDN
+931 
-946 PEIHEYMKQAAEM
+946 
-959 LLDEIQNSTRGE
+959 
-971 RFATQ
+971 
-976 VEYGDNG
+976 
-983 GYHHWTGTKRY
+983 
-994 TTEGIAYLKDNFG
+994 
-1007 ISWDNLARAA
+1007 
-1017 ENIIKDDG
+1017 
-1025 AENYA
+1025 
-1030 DANRVEMLLD
+1030 
-1040 NMLTYGYQSLSNQNE
+1040 
-1055 FHSYSIPPNEA
+1055 
-1066 YIAAKSAI
+1066 
-1074 PGASV
+1074 
-1079 QYKQESDMMDL
+1079 
-1090 LFEEMDNTES
+1090 
-1100 AGKTPESVA
+1100 
-1109 QSSNPVNQNI
+1109 
-1119 SPNAESSVGAYT
+1119 
-1131 IRQNENGT
+1131 
-1139 YDLYTPDG
+1139 
-1147 IRLIH
+1147 
-1152 DASKAYVEKIAK
+1152 
-1164 PLNREITKNQSTW
+1164 
-1177 GIKVE
+1177 
-1182 NVPTAESSVGAA
+1182 NV
-1194 QYGFDP
+1194 
-1200 YTNAANQYG
+1200 
-1209 TIREGEKPSRVVD
+1209 
-1222 VPVSMDGES
+1222 
-1231 KVSLYVHS
+1231 S

-1248 QFESVPKQAQTQS
+1248 QFESVPKQSQTQS

-1267 ETGWDVPEAQR
+1267 ETDWDVPEAQR

-1607 KLMSVWEAYEGY
+1607 KLMSVWEAYQGY

-1634 SVQKGIDRLYEKGKI
+1634 SVQKGIDRLYERGKI

-1671 VLSDAA
+1671 VLFDAA

-1688 IGDVGAGDIML
+1688 IGDIGAGDIML

-1744 AKAVQGVGRALTGSG
+1744 AKAVQGVGRALTGSV

-1803 LRDLRGESAEWQAG
+1803 LRDLRGESAQWQAG

-1899 KYAANQLSSIIPN
+1899 KYAANQLSSVIPN

-1973 MNRNVNPGNVTTYKP
+1973 MNRNINPGNVTTYKP

-2092 KILEKSGAERNNALI
+2092 KILEKPGAERNNALI

-2165 GELNETQKELAD
+2165 GELTETQKELAD
-2177 KDSKEL
+2177 KNSKEM

-2320 ADAKSELATSYQAGW
+2320 ADAKSELTTSYQAGW
-2335 SKNVRGTGAK
+2335 SKNVRDTGAK

-2387 QEQKFGIAIS
+2387 QEQKYQVALI
-2397 MSDYSD
+2397 MSGTDSQ
-2403 KTKQKIWAALR
+2403 KTKDKIWSRLK

>member
-65 SSSASQTVETPTLDA
+65 SVSASPTVETPTLDA

-123 TAGLGQSSSDELLN
+123 TAGLDQSSSDELLN

-190 DKTYKA
+190 DRTYKA

-202 AKQDPQWAVLTAP
+202 AKQDPQWAILTAP

-255 KTPTT
+255 KTPTA

-274 ATAQKEMGDLARQIS
+274 ATAQKEMGDLVRQIS

-352 KDAWQSLP
+352 KDAWKSLP

-367 FSDIDNVTTGRMRSA
+367 FSGIDNVTTGRMRGA

-391 EALQKD
+391 KELQKG
-397 AWRSLPTVRDS
+397 AWRSLPTVQDS
-408 ERFSVPSQTDA
+408 GRFSIPSQTDS
-419 LVQQAIAQAPRTL
+419 LMQQAIAKTPRTL

-453 SKVDR
+453 SMVDR

-556 RKFAQRYAGRNIPAA
+556 QKFAQRYAGRNIPAA

-608 GSATSDA
+608 GSATTDA
-615 LQRGATGQQ
+615 LQRGASGQQ

-663 RRVTQNEGVQNALLA
+663 RRVTQNEGAQNALLTI
-678 VADSLGEGFEEFVSE
+678 ADSLGEGFEEFASE

-739 KNTTPKQA
+739 KSTTPKQA

-776 FDRSTLETMRPE
+776 FDRGTLETMRPE
-788 AFQTPA
+788 AFQTPV
-794 WAEFLDTQQTT
+794 WAELLDTQQRT
-805 QGTAERGTEGVITR
+805 QGTAERGTEGVIT
-819 GEVNKNSAAPEQT
+819 GSETNKNVPAYTETENTAVNDNPAVHTPQEQAVIEAYKDSVDENLAQFYQYAKNDQRAGKYTLNKVSERAADDIRNLTGQDVDGFKT
-832 TVSPINGPVRS
+832 TLDARQAWHIN
-843 DAAEA
+843 
-848 GIININDGSEKI
+848 NDHG
-860 KSDFK
+860 
-865 KLIEKNNGSL
+865 
-875 SVNQLANYGSSLGKS
+875 ANGKS
-890 DAQLL
+890 DQSMANDTDVARMQYVLDNYDNAAYGGTTDAYWEPKANGKNRRSPVVVFSKKVDGTYYVVEATPVTKAQSVYVVSAYMLEP
-895 MSFLD
+895 
-900 DIDSGKTPY
+900 GKTPFGRA
-909 KYDSVGGIHEV
+909 SRNNTG
-920 DPNSHIDNRDM
+920 
-931 SMRMKRGQHSFQYDN
+931 
-946 PEIHEYMKQAAEM
+946 A
-959 LLDEIQNSTRGE
+959 
-971 RFATQ
+971 ATQ
-976 VEYGDNG
+976 
-983 GYHHWTGTKRY
+983 
-994 TTEGIAYLKDNFG
+994 LP
-1007 ISWDNLARAA
+1007 
-1017 ENIIKDDG
+1017 
-1025 AENYA
+1025 
-1030 DANRVEMLLD
+1030 DANASWFTANTD
-1040 NMLTYGYQSLSNQNE
+1040 SANMA
-1055 FHSYSIPPNEA
+1055 PNA
-1066 YIAAKSAI
+1066 
-1074 PGASV
+1074 
-1079 QYKQESDMMDL
+1079 
-1090 LFEEMDNTES
+1090 N
-1100 AGKTPESVA
+1100 VA
-1109 QSSNPVNQNI
+1109 QPGNPVNQN
-1119 SPNAESSVGAYT
+1119 V
-1131 IRQNENGT
+1131 
-1139 YDLYTPDG
+1139 
-1147 IRLIH
+1147 
-1152 DASKAYVEKIAK
+1152 
-1164 PLNREITKNQSTW
+1164 
-1177 GIKVE
+1177 
-1182 NVPTAESSVGAA
+1182 
-1194 QYGFDP
+1194 
-1200 YTNAANQYG
+1200 
-1209 TIREGEKPSRVVD
+1209 
-1222 VPVSMDGES
+1222 
-1231 KVSLYVHS
+1231 S

-1278 TPIMYDTI
+1278 APIMYDTI

-1458 NYARAEAQAGGGENL
+1458 NYARAEAQSGGGENL

-1495 AGEQVKTVR
+1495 AGEKVKTVR

-1550 SVAGDASWFSAAK
+1550 SVAGDASWLSAAK
-1563 RKGSMDGLARAC
+1563 RQGSMDGLARAC

-1588 GKYENTSNRTF
+1588 GKYENTANRTF

-1688 IGDVGAGDIML
+1688 IGGIGAGDIML

-1803 LRDLRGESAEWQAG
+1803 LRDLRGESAQWQAG

-1936 QAVDNAKA
+1936 QALDNAKA

-1973 MNRNVNPGNVTTYKP
+1973 MNRNINPGNVTTYKP

-2064 ILQQAKDTATEQA
+2064 ILQQAKDAATEQA

-2092 KILEKSGAERNNALI
+2092 KILEKSGTERNNALI

-2139 LSDELFNSAK
+2139 LSDELFNAAK

-2165 GELNETQKELAD
+2165 GELTETQKELAD

-2183 ARYFMDKAI
+2183 ARYFMEQAI

-2320 ADAKSELATSYQAGW
+2320 ADAKSELTTSYQAGW
-2335 SKNVRGTGAK
+2335 SKNVRDTGAK

-2403 KTKQKIWAALR
+2403 KTKQKIWNRLR

>member
-65 SSSASQTVETPTLDA
+65 SFSASPTVETPTLDA
-80 ATGGSSQQT
+80 ATSGSSQQT

-100 QRDQEQAQA
+100 QRDQEQVQA
-109 RLASEKAKAATEKV
+109 RRASEKAKAATEKV
-123 TAGLGQSSSDELLN
+123 TAGLDQSSSDELLN

-190 DKTYKA
+190 DRTYKA

-202 AKQDPQWAVLTAP
+202 AKQDPQWAILTAP

-228 SRKSSSGSASSGG
+228 SGKSSSGSASSGG

-260 TATGTDRASLRKQA
+260 TVTGTDRASLRKQA

-352 KDAWQSLP
+352 KDAWKSLP

-367 FSDIDNVTTGRMRSA
+367 FSGIDNVTTGRMRGA

-391 EALQKD
+391 KELQKD
-397 AWRSLPTVRDS
+397 AWRSLPTVQDS
-408 ERFSVPSQTDA
+408 GRFSIPSQTDS
-419 LVQQAIAQAPRTL
+419 LIQQAIAQRQSAAQPQTDKGIG
-432 SGKPYLPENDGGFS
+432 GKLFTMLGAGLGQFNSSIANFADAAATAVETVESYLNGGFTKGGKFVKGDS
-446 HSSGTSK
+446 AFTSSLLQPIHDWAKYTRSTSD
-453 SKVDR
+453 SLNER
-458 LAAQQMNIA
+458 SAANWS
-467 MANDDYD
+467 D
-474 TIRRIREQN
+474 T
-483 NYLDDNESFKYL
+483 K
-495 AGRAKT
+495 
-501 GLLGAI
+501 
-507 QGVGNAL
+507 
-514 SYLFQ
+514 
-519 AKEPE
+519 
-524 GYDWDNPVMTGDQF
+524 
-538 AESVSGLK
+538 
-546 QTFSF
+546 
-551 ADTDA
+551 
-556 RKFAQRYAGRNIPAA
+556 
-571 QQTAGSV
+571 AGSV
-578 AEGVAG
+578 ANTIGTGVIAALPQAALALLTLGTSSAG
-584 MLPTIAS
+584 TLTQASSGLAGSIETVMRRISSDPSYWLSFMQETGGNFAEAKGAGATDEQAILASTIAGLANAAIEVGGGLENNNWMNDGTLS
-591 NIAVPGSSL
+591 ALSKAKNLIKGAIEEGGEELIQNPISRAMQKLVYDGDREWLSLDNTAQGRDAVFNPYQSAEEFATGAAVGGILGAGNFALNRALGSRSQNQAQNTQL
-600 YVLFTQAA
+600 TQDELLDAATQAA
-608 GSATSDA
+608 N
-615 LQRGATGQQ
+615 RG
-624 AVTYGVANGALEVLT
+624 E
-639 EKMFD
+639 
-644 GVAGVFGKGAA
+644 
-655 DDALQSLV
+655 
-663 RRVTQNEGVQNALLA
+663 
-678 VADSLGEGFEEFVSE
+678 
-693 FGDKVL
+693 
-699 ADLLLKDDDRN
+699 
-710 FRQVL
+710 
-715 SDAGES
+715 
-721 FLVGALTSAV
+721 ALTGPL
-731 MQAAGSIT
+731 QAA
-739 KNTTPKQA
+739 N
-747 AEKVNDILQ
+747 
-756 EDIRQEG
+756 
-763 INANVREAAKQSD
+763 
-776 FDRSTLETMRPE
+776 
-788 AFQTPA
+788 QT
-794 WAEFLDTQQTT
+794 TQQTT
-805 QGTAERGTEGVITR
+805 QDTAERGAEGVITGNAASEDLAPNGLKKFDFQEVINLSTGKKNVIISTVNDFKR
-819 GEVNKNSAAPEQT
+819 FIQNTLSNKGEFKRAYLGKVT
-832 TVSPINGPVRS
+832 
-843 DAAEA
+843 DAAAQKAQSAGMDITNYTVMMSSDDIAHTFKRHGDAQAEA
-848 GIININDGSEKI
+848 
-860 KSDFK
+860 KSGQIAVTPD
-865 KLIEKNNGSL
+865 SL
-875 SVNQLANYGSSLGKS
+875 SLLTEVISNPDSVEADSRTDGRGRPVLLFRKYIDGNYVAVEAVSDSKKTISTDTMYIQKKNPHVAEYNAFVSESPVHNTQSDLPQGSSR
-890 DAQLL
+890 
-895 MSFLD
+895 
-900 DIDSGKTPY
+900 T
-909 KYDSVGGIHEV
+909 
-920 DPNSHIDNRDM
+920 
-931 SMRMKRGQHSFQYDN
+931 
-946 PEIHEYMKQAAEM
+946 
-959 LLDEIQNSTRGE
+959 
-971 RFATQ
+971 
-976 VEYGDNG
+976 
-983 GYHHWTGTKRY
+983 
-994 TTEGIAYLKDNFG
+994 
-1007 ISWDNLARAA
+1007 
-1017 ENIIKDDG
+1017 
-1025 AENYA
+1025 
-1030 DANRVEMLLD
+1030 
-1040 NMLTYGYQSLSNQNE
+1040 
-1055 FHSYSIPPNEA
+1055 
-1066 YIAAKSAI
+1066 
-1074 PGASV
+1074 ASV
-1079 QYKQESDMMDL
+1079 SDDT
-1090 LFEEMDNTES
+1090 DVPARSGSTGQSPPGKHVPDAPYNTS
-1100 AGKTPESVA
+1100 YNPTVA
-1109 QSSNPVNQNI
+1109 QPGNPVNQN
-1119 SPNAESSVGAYT
+1119 V
-1131 IRQNENGT
+1131 
-1139 YDLYTPDG
+1139 
-1147 IRLIH
+1147 
-1152 DASKAYVEKIAK
+1152 
-1164 PLNREITKNQSTW
+1164 
-1177 GIKVE
+1177 
-1182 NVPTAESSVGAA
+1182 
-1194 QYGFDP
+1194 
-1200 YTNAANQYG
+1200 
-1209 TIREGEKPSRVVD
+1209 
-1222 VPVSMDGES
+1222 
-1231 KVSLYVHS
+1231 S

-1248 QFESVPKQAQTQS
+1248 QFESVPKQSQTQS
-1261 NTINSM
+1261 NTIGSM
-1267 ETGWDVPEAQR
+1267 EADWNVPESQR

-1286 SEAKSLDNARLRL
+1286 PEAKSLDNARLRL

-1342 EYSNWRKEVS
+1342 EYSNWRKEVQ

-1386 AAKKTNKA
+1386 AAKKTNKT
-1394 EIMNRVSALAQQYDA
+1394 EVMERVNTLAKQYDS

-1634 SVQKGIDRLYEKGKI
+1634 SVQKGIDKLYEQGKI
-1649 TDDSLRNAGEQ
+1649 KDDSLRNAGQQ

-1688 IGDVGAGDIML
+1688 VGDVGAGDIIL

-1716 PAGLGVAA
+1716 PAGLAVAT
-1724 ADFINMIDSARKG
+1724 ADFINLIDSAQKG
-1737 EFTAAQQ
+1737 NFTAADQ

-1766 GALRGWLKVT
+1766 GALRGWIKVT
-1776 GDDDDKNKDALG
+1776 GDDDDKDKDALA
-1788 KTHGLD
+1788 KTRGLD

-1803 LRDLRGESAEWQAG
+1803 LRDIRGEGAEWKAG
-1817 DQLLSIGFLDPLN
+1817 DQLLSIGFLDPIN

-1843 RSEAGVTAG
+1843 RSESVTAG
-1852 RVLGNSLSGAL
+1852 RVFGNSLSGAL

-1882 EYSGASTPG
+1882 NYSNAETAG
-1891 GKMMDAAQ
+1891 GKMLDAAQ
-1899 KYAANQLSSIIPN
+1899 KYAANQLSSVIPN

-1963 VKNEGGIRNF
+1963 VKNEGGIRNL
-1973 MNRNVNPGNVTTYKP
+1973 MNRNINPGNVTTYKP

-2016 KVDGEAVS
+2016 KVDGEAIS

-2043 AVTSLMNDKN
+2043 VVTSLMNDEN

-2092 KILEKSGAERNNALI
+2092 KILEKSGTERNNAMI

-2117 SPETQKQLSDV
+2117 SPDTQKQLSDV

-2165 GELNETQKELAD
+2165 DELNETQKELVD

-2290 KSAVRMGFYSDSVKT
+2290 KSAVRMGFYSDRVKT
-2305 YSYLADQLRKGNIKT
+2305 YSYLADQLRKSNIKT
-2320 ADAKSELATSYQAGW
+2320 ADAKSELTTSYQAGW
-2335 SKNVRGTGAK
+2335 SKNVRDTGAK

-2403 KTKQKIWAALR
+2403 KTKQKIWNRLR

>member
-65 SSSASQTVETPTLDA
+65 SASASPTVETPTLDA

-123 TAGLGQSSSDELLN
+123 TAGLDQSSSDELLN

-190 DKTYKA
+190 DRTYKA

-202 AKQDPQWAVLTAP
+202 AKQDPQWAILTAP

-255 KTPTT
+255 KTPTA

-305 NEAKARYDAANTQI
+305 NEAKARYNAANTQI

-352 KDAWQSLP
+352 KDAWKSLP

-367 FSDIDNVTTGRMRSA
+367 FSGIDNVTTGRMRSA

-391 EALQKD
+391 KELQKD
-397 AWRSLPTVRDS
+397 AWRSLPTVQDS
-408 ERFSVPSQTDA
+408 GRFNIPSQTDS
-419 LVQQAIAQAPRTL
+419 LMQQAIAQRQSAAKPQTDKGIG
-432 SGKPYLPENDGGFS
+432 GKLFTMLGAGLGQFNSSIANFADAAATAVETVEGYLNGGFTKDGKFVKGDS
-446 HSSGTSK
+446 AFTSSLLQPIHDWAKYTQSTSD
-453 SKVDR
+453 SLNER
-458 LAAQQMNIA
+458 SAANWS
-467 MANDDYD
+467 D
-474 TIRRIREQN
+474 T
-483 NYLDDNESFKYL
+483 K
-495 AGRAKT
+495 
-501 GLLGAI
+501 
-507 QGVGNAL
+507 
-514 SYLFQ
+514 
-519 AKEPE
+519 
-524 GYDWDNPVMTGDQF
+524 
-538 AESVSGLK
+538 
-546 QTFSF
+546 
-551 ADTDA
+551 
-556 RKFAQRYAGRNIPAA
+556 
-571 QQTAGSV
+571 AGSV
-578 AEGVAG
+578 ANTIGTGVIAALPQAALALLTLGTSSAG
-584 MLPTIAS
+584 TLTQTSSGLAGSIETVMRRISSDPSYWLSFMQETGGNFAEAKGAGATDEQAILASTIAGLANAAIEVGGGLENNNWMNDGTLS
-591 NIAVPGSSL
+591 ALSKAKNLIKGAIEEGGEELIQNPISRAMQKLVYDGDREWLSLDNTAQGRDAVFNP
-600 YVLFTQAA
+600 YQ
-608 GSATSDA
+608 SAEEF
-615 LQRGATGQQ
+615 ATGAAVGGILGAGNFALNRALGSRSQNQ
-624 AVTYGVANGALEVLT
+624 AQNTQLT
-639 EKMFD
+639 QDELLD
-644 GVAGVFGKGAA
+644 AA
-655 DDALQSLV
+655 
-663 RRVTQNEGVQNALLA
+663 
-678 VADSLGEGFEEFVSE
+678 
-693 FGDKVL
+693 
-699 ADLLLKDDDRN
+699 
-710 FRQVL
+710 
-715 SDAGES
+715 
-721 FLVGALTSAV
+721 
-731 MQAAGSIT
+731 MQAANRGET
-739 KNTTPKQA
+739 LTGPVQA
-747 AEKVNDILQ
+747 AN
-756 EDIRQEG
+756 
-763 INANVREAAKQSD
+763 
-776 FDRSTLETMRPE
+776 
-788 AFQTPA
+788 QT
-794 WAEFLDTQQTT
+794 TQQTT
-805 QGTAERGTEGVITR
+805 QGTAERGAEGVITGEALPKISMEDFANNESSVWNNVAYEDDQTKNAIMR
-819 GEVNKNSAAPEQT
+819 KAHNDMVQNGEVVT
-832 TVSPINGPVRS
+832 I
-843 DAAEA
+843 
-848 GIININDGSEKI
+848 
-860 KSDFK
+860 
-865 KLIEKNNGSL
+865 
-875 SVNQLANYGSSLGKS
+875 
-890 DAQLL
+890 
-895 MSFLD
+895 
-900 DIDSGKTPY
+900 
-909 KYDSVGGIHEV
+909 
-920 DPNSHIDNRDM
+920 
-931 SMRMKRGQHSFQYDN
+931 
-946 PEIHEYMKQAAEM
+946 
-959 LLDEIQNSTRGE
+959 
-971 RFATQ
+971 
-976 VEYGDNG
+976 
-983 GYHHWTGTKRY
+983 
-994 TTEGIAYLKDNFG
+994 
-1007 ISWDNLARAA
+1007 
-1017 ENIIKDDG
+1017 
-1025 AENYA
+1025 
-1030 DANRVEMLLD
+1030 
-1040 NMLTYGYQSLSNQNE
+1040 
-1055 FHSYSIPPNEA
+1055 
-1066 YIAAKSAI
+1066 
-1074 PGASV
+1074 
-1079 QYKQESDMMDL
+1079 
-1090 LFEEMDNTES
+1090 
-1100 AGKTPESVA
+1100 PESVTNDVASHFPDMRGVSKAERTPVLKQKLSELKANLRRYLSGLKGASYEFDVNGNVLDARLYDTGIREVMDRVTQEKSSMLFGSDQIFRNA
-1109 QSSNPVNQNI
+1109 QYLYSTPDYDSNPNVYRWNYFYTPVQIGDQTVGVRIAVRDMKPTTGTRAESQIYHWGIKKDTALDGGHPGETPKSAGVSSAASFNSTVAQPGNPVNQN
-1119 SPNAESSVGAYT
+1119 V
-1131 IRQNENGT
+1131 
-1139 YDLYTPDG
+1139 
-1147 IRLIH
+1147 
-1152 DASKAYVEKIAK
+1152 
-1164 PLNREITKNQSTW
+1164 
-1177 GIKVE
+1177 
-1182 NVPTAESSVGAA
+1182 
-1194 QYGFDP
+1194 
-1200 YTNAANQYG
+1200 
-1209 TIREGEKPSRVVD
+1209 
-1222 VPVSMDGES
+1222 
-1231 KVSLYVHS
+1231 S

-1248 QFESVPKQAQTQS
+1248 QFESVPKQSQTQS
-1261 NTINSM
+1261 NTIGSM

-1458 NYARAEAQAGGGENL
+1458 NYARAEAQSGGGENL

-1649 TDDSLRNAGEQ
+1649 SDDSLRNAGEQ

-1688 IGDVGAGDIML
+1688 IGDIGAGDIML

-1803 LRDLRGESAEWQAG
+1803 LRDLRGESAQWQEG

-1843 RSEAGVTAG
+1843 RSEAGVTVG

-1882 EYSGASTPG
+1882 EYSGATTPG

-1963 VKNEGGIRNF
+1963 VKNEGGVRNF
-1973 MNRNVNPGNVTTYKP
+1973 MNRNINPGNVTTYKP

-2139 LSDELFNSAK
+2139 LSDELFNAAK

-2320 ADAKSELATSYQAGW
+2320 ADAKSELTTSYQAGW
-2335 SKNVRGTGAK
+2335 SKNVRDTGAK

-2387 QEQKFGIAIS
+2387 REQKFGIAIS

>member
-65 SSSASQTVETPTLDA
+65 SSSASPTVETPTLDA

-100 QRDQEQAQA
+100 QRDQEQVQA

-123 TAGLGQSSSDELLN
+123 TAGLDQSSSDDLLN

-190 DKTYKA
+190 DRTYKA
-196 NIDRAA
+196 NVDRAA
-202 AKQDPQWAVLTAP
+202 AKQDPQWAILTAP

-228 SRKSSSGSASSGG
+228 PRKSSSGSASSGG

-255 KTPTT
+255 KTPTA

-274 ATAQKEMGDLARQIS
+274 ATAQKEMGDLVRQIS

-352 KDAWQSLP
+352 KDAWKSLP

-367 FSDIDNVTTGRMRSA
+367 FSSIDNVTTGRMRGA
-382 EQQQIAGAV
+382 EQQQIARAV
-391 EALQKD
+391 KELQKD
-397 AWRSLPTVRDS
+397 AWRSLPTVQDS
-408 ERFSVPSQTDA
+408 GRFNIPSQTDS
-419 LVQQAIAQAPRTL
+419 LMQQAIAQRQSAAQPQTDKGIG
-432 SGKPYLPENDGGFS
+432 GKLFTMLGAGLGQFNASIANFADAAATAVETVEGYLNGGF
-446 HSSGTSK
+446 
-453 SKVDR
+453 
-458 LAAQQMNIA
+458 
-467 MANDDYD
+467 
-474 TIRRIREQN
+474 
-483 NYLDDNESFKYL
+483 
-495 AGRAKT
+495 AKD
-501 GLLGAI
+501 G
-507 QGVGNAL
+507 
-514 SYLFQ
+514 
-519 AKEPE
+519 
-524 GYDWDNPVMTGDQF
+524 
-538 AESVSGLK
+538 
-546 QTFSF
+546 
-551 ADTDA
+551 
-556 RKFAQRYAGRNIPAA
+556 KFAKGDSAFTSSLLQPIHDWAKYTQSTSDSLNERSAA
-571 QQTAGSV
+571 NWSDTKAGSV
-578 AEGVAG
+578 ANTIGTGVIAA
-584 MLPTIAS
+584 LP
-591 NIAVPGSSL
+591 
-600 YVLFTQAA
+600 QAA
-608 GSATSDA
+608 
-615 LQRGATGQQ
+615 L
-624 AVTYGVANGALEVLT
+624 
-639 EKMFD
+639 
-644 GVAGVFGKGAA
+644 
-655 DDALQSLV
+655 
-663 RRVTQNEGVQNALLA
+663 ALLT
-678 VADSLGEGFEEFVSE
+678 LGTS
-693 FGDKVL
+693 
-699 ADLLLKDDDRN
+699 
-710 FRQVL
+710 
-715 SDAGES
+715 SAGT
-721 FLVGALTSAV
+721 LTQTSSGL
-731 MQAAGSIT
+731 AGSIET
-739 KNTTPKQA
+739 VMRRISSDPSYWLSFMQETGGNFAEAKGAGATDEQAILAATIAGLANAAIEVGGGLENNNWMNDGTLSALSKAKNLIKGAIEEGGEELIQNPISRAMQKLVYDGDREWLSLDNTAQGRDAVFNPYQSAEEFATGAAVGGILGAGNFALNRALGSRSQNQAQNTQLTQDELLDAAMQATNRGETLTGPVQA
-747 AEKVNDILQ
+747 AN
-756 EDIRQEG
+756 
-763 INANVREAAKQSD
+763 
-776 FDRSTLETMRPE
+776 
-788 AFQTPA
+788 QT
-794 WAEFLDTQQTT
+794 TQQTT
-805 QGTAERGTEGVITR
+805 QGTAERGAEGVITGNEASALDEAMR
-819 GEVNKNSAAPEQT
+819 STFTEAVSGISSDVATNKPQNVKNLLNATKEQIT
-832 TVSPINGPVRS
+832 RFIQNAFNKQNQFQYLKISDVSPEL
-843 DAAEA
+843 AETLRAA
-848 GIININDGSEKI
+848 GINVDGYAHALRDNDIRHVESSHGSQSNDKYKVTADMLGDVQNVIDNYDVLYRGFDTRFGNPTVVYEKRMGNRTFYVEEVM
-860 KSDFK
+860 SDGVLGTKQMVVTGENSKPSFLK
-865 KLIEKNNGSL
+865 KYTEVASVSDDTDVPARSGSTGQSPPGNHAPDAPYNTSYNPTVAQPGN
-875 SVNQLANYGSSLGKS
+875 SVNQ
-890 DAQLL
+890 
-895 MSFLD
+895 
-900 DIDSGKTPY
+900 
-909 KYDSVGGIHEV
+909 
-920 DPNSHIDNRDM
+920 
-931 SMRMKRGQHSFQYDN
+931 
-946 PEIHEYMKQAAEM
+946 
-959 LLDEIQNSTRGE
+959 
-971 RFATQ
+971 
-976 VEYGDNG
+976 
-983 GYHHWTGTKRY
+983 
-994 TTEGIAYLKDNFG
+994 
-1007 ISWDNLARAA
+1007 
-1017 ENIIKDDG
+1017 
-1025 AENYA
+1025 
-1030 DANRVEMLLD
+1030 
-1040 NMLTYGYQSLSNQNE
+1040 
-1055 FHSYSIPPNEA
+1055 
-1066 YIAAKSAI
+1066 
-1074 PGASV
+1074 
-1079 QYKQESDMMDL
+1079 
-1090 LFEEMDNTES
+1090 
-1100 AGKTPESVA
+1100 
-1109 QSSNPVNQNI
+1109 
-1119 SPNAESSVGAYT
+1119 
-1131 IRQNENGT
+1131 
-1139 YDLYTPDG
+1139 
-1147 IRLIH
+1147 
-1152 DASKAYVEKIAK
+1152 
-1164 PLNREITKNQSTW
+1164 
-1177 GIKVE
+1177 
-1182 NVPTAESSVGAA
+1182 NV
-1194 QYGFDP
+1194 
-1200 YTNAANQYG
+1200 
-1209 TIREGEKPSRVVD
+1209 
-1222 VPVSMDGES
+1222 
-1231 KVSLYVHS
+1231 S

-1248 QFESVPKQAQTQS
+1248 QFESVPKQSQTQS

-1267 ETGWDVPEAQR
+1267 ETDWDVPEAQR

-1436 QTGTLIGNK
+1436 QTGALIGNK

-1607 KLMSVWEAYEGY
+1607 KLMSVWEAYQGY

-1688 IGDVGAGDIML
+1688 IGDIGAGDIML

-1803 LRDLRGESAEWQAG
+1803 LRDLRGESAQWQAG

-1899 KYAANQLSSIIPN
+1899 KYAANQLSSVIPN

-1936 QAVDNAKA
+1936 QAVDNTKA

-1973 MNRNVNPGNVTTYKP
+1973 MNRNINPGNVTTYKP

-2002 NTSLYPDRTAPRSL
+2002 GESLYPDRTAPRSL

-2165 GELNETQKELAD
+2165 GELTETQKELAD

-2224 AVLSDKEVMAYDRF
+2224 AVLSDKEVRAYDRF
-2238 GRSAKVTPE
+2238 GWSAKVTPE

-2320 ADAKSELATSYQAGW
+2320 ADAKSELTTSYQAGW
-2335 SKNVRGTGAK
+2335 SKNVRDTGTK

-2387 QEQKFGIAIS
+2387 QEQKYQVALI
-2397 MSDYSD
+2397 MSGTDSQ
-2403 KTKQKIWAALR
+2403 KTKDKIWSRLK

>member
-65 SSSASQTVETPTLDA
+65 SSSASPTVETPTLDA

-123 TAGLGQSSSDELLN
+123 TAGLDQSSSDELLN

-190 DKTYKA
+190 DRTYKA

-202 AKQDPQWAVLTAP
+202 AKQDPQWAILTAP

-228 SRKSSSGSASSGG
+228 SRKSSSGNASSGG
-241 SGTYTFPAASTGTQ
+241 SGTYTFPASSTGTQ
-255 KTPTT
+255 KTPTA

-298 SALQAKY
+298 SALKAKY
-305 NEAKARYDAANTQI
+305 NEAKARYDTATMQINMPTTASTAIARREAAAEKNAAVHENASAAYKAESI
-319 QAPQQLSTSGARQEQ
+319 RNGLSTSGARQEQ

-352 KDAWQSLP
+352 KDAWKSLP

-367 FSDIDNVTTGRMRSA
+367 FSGIDNVTTGRMRSA

-391 EALQKD
+391 KELQKN
-397 AWRSLPTVRDS
+397 AWRSLPTVQDS
-408 ERFSVPSQTDA
+408 GRFNIPSQTDS
-419 LVQQAIAQAPRTL
+419 LIQQAIAQRQSAAQPQTDKGIG
-432 SGKPYLPENDGGFS
+432 GKLFTMLGAGLGQFNSSIANFADAAATAVETVEGYLNGGFTKD
-446 HSSGTSK
+446 G
-453 SKVDR
+453 
-458 LAAQQMNIA
+458 
-467 MANDDYD
+467 
-474 TIRRIREQN
+474 
-483 NYLDDNESFKYL
+483 
-495 AGRAKT
+495 
-501 GLLGAI
+501 
-507 QGVGNAL
+507 
-514 SYLFQ
+514 
-519 AKEPE
+519 
-524 GYDWDNPVMTGDQF
+524 
-538 AESVSGLK
+538 
-546 QTFSF
+546 
-551 ADTDA
+551 
-556 RKFAQRYAGRNIPAA
+556 KFAKGDSAFTSSLLQPIHDWAKYTQSTSDSLNERSAA
-571 QQTAGSV
+571 NWSDTKAGSV
-578 AEGVAG
+578 ANTIGTGVIAALPQAALALLTLGTSSAG
-584 MLPTIAS
+584 TLTQASSGLAGSIETVMRRISSDPSYWLSFMQETGGNFAEAKGAGATDEQAILASTIAGLANAAIEVGGGLENNNWMNDGTLS
-591 NIAVPGSSL
+591 ALSKAKNLIKGAIEEGGEELIQNPISRAMQKLVYDGDREWLSLDNTAQGRDAVFNP
-600 YVLFTQAA
+600 YQ
-608 GSATSDA
+608 SAEEF
-615 LQRGATGQQ
+615 ATGAAVGGILGAGNFALNRALGSRSQNQ
-624 AVTYGVANGALEVLT
+624 AQNTHLT
-639 EKMFD
+639 QDELLD
-644 GVAGVFGKGAA
+644 AA
-655 DDALQSLV
+655 
-663 RRVTQNEGVQNALLA
+663 
-678 VADSLGEGFEEFVSE
+678 
-693 FGDKVL
+693 
-699 ADLLLKDDDRN
+699 
-710 FRQVL
+710 
-715 SDAGES
+715 
-721 FLVGALTSAV
+721 
-731 MQAAGSIT
+731 MQAANRGET
-739 KNTTPKQA
+739 LTGPVQA
-747 AEKVNDILQ
+747 AN
-756 EDIRQEG
+756 
-763 INANVREAAKQSD
+763 
-776 FDRSTLETMRPE
+776 
-788 AFQTPA
+788 QT
-794 WAEFLDTQQTT
+794 TQQTT
-805 QGTAERGTEGVITR
+805 QGTAERGADGVITGEALPKISMEDFANNESSVWNNVAYEDDQTKNAIMR
-819 GEVNKNSAAPEQT
+819 KAHNDMVINGEVVT
-832 TVSPINGPVRS
+832 I
-843 DAAEA
+843 
-848 GIININDGSEKI
+848 
-860 KSDFK
+860 
-865 KLIEKNNGSL
+865 
-875 SVNQLANYGSSLGKS
+875 
-890 DAQLL
+890 
-895 MSFLD
+895 
-900 DIDSGKTPY
+900 
-909 KYDSVGGIHEV
+909 
-920 DPNSHIDNRDM
+920 
-931 SMRMKRGQHSFQYDN
+931 
-946 PEIHEYMKQAAEM
+946 
-959 LLDEIQNSTRGE
+959 
-971 RFATQ
+971 
-976 VEYGDNG
+976 
-983 GYHHWTGTKRY
+983 
-994 TTEGIAYLKDNFG
+994 
-1007 ISWDNLARAA
+1007 
-1017 ENIIKDDG
+1017 
-1025 AENYA
+1025 
-1030 DANRVEMLLD
+1030 
-1040 NMLTYGYQSLSNQNE
+1040 
-1055 FHSYSIPPNEA
+1055 
-1066 YIAAKSAI
+1066 
-1074 PGASV
+1074 
-1079 QYKQESDMMDL
+1079 
-1090 LFEEMDNTES
+1090 
-1100 AGKTPESVA
+1100 PESVTNDVAEHFPDMRGVSKAERTPVLKQKLSELKTSLRRYLSGLKGASYEFDVNGNVLDARLYDTGIREVMDRVTQEKSSMLFGSDQIFRNA
-1109 QSSNPVNQNI
+1109 QYLYSTPDYDSNPNVYRWNYFYTPVQIGDQTVGVRIAVRDMKPTTGTRAESQIYHWGIKKDTALDGGHPGETPKSAGVSSAASFNSTVAQPANPVNQN
-1119 SPNAESSVGAYT
+1119 V
-1131 IRQNENGT
+1131 
-1139 YDLYTPDG
+1139 
-1147 IRLIH
+1147 
-1152 DASKAYVEKIAK
+1152 
-1164 PLNREITKNQSTW
+1164 
-1177 GIKVE
+1177 
-1182 NVPTAESSVGAA
+1182 
-1194 QYGFDP
+1194 
-1200 YTNAANQYG
+1200 
-1209 TIREGEKPSRVVD
+1209 
-1222 VPVSMDGES
+1222 
-1231 KVSLYVHS
+1231 S

-1248 QFESVPKQAQTQS
+1248 QFESVPKQSQTQS
-1261 NTINSM
+1261 NTIGSM
-1267 ETGWDVPEAQR
+1267 EADWNVPEAQR
-1278 TPIMYDTI
+1278 APIMYDTI

-1504 RMGMLSKV
+1504 RMGMLAKV

-1550 SVAGDASWFSAAK
+1550 SVAGDASWLSAAK
-1563 RKGSMDGLARAC
+1563 RQGSMDGLARAC

-1634 SVQKGIDRLYEKGKI
+1634 SVQKGIDRLYERGKI

-1688 IGDVGAGDIML
+1688 IGDIGAGDIML

-1724 ADFINMIDSARKG
+1724 ADFINMIDSAQKG

-1803 LRDLRGESAEWQAG
+1803 LRDLRGESAQWQAG

-1852 RVLGNSLSGAL
+1852 RVLGDSLSGAL

-1874 FQDVATNY
+1874 FQDVATSY

-1899 KYAANQLSSIIPN
+1899 KYAANQLSSVIPN

-1973 MNRNVNPGNVTTYKP
+1973 MNRNINPGNVTTYKP

-2092 KILEKSGAERNNALI
+2092 KILEKSGTERNNALI

-2117 SPETQKQLSDV
+2117 SPDTQKQLSDV
-2128 DRQFGGADYVG
+2128 DRQFGGADYIG
-2139 LSDELFNSAK
+2139 LSDELFNAAK

-2165 GELNETQKELAD
+2165 GELTETQKELAD

-2192 ESRYTDTNKSGTKAD
+2192 ESRYTDANRSGTKAD

-2320 ADAKSELATSYQAGW
+2320 ADAKSELTTSYQAGW
-2335 SKNVRGTGAK
+2335 SKNVRDTGTK

-2403 KTKQKIWAALR
+2403 KTKQKIWNRLR

>member
-65 SSSASQTVETPTLDA
+65 SSSASPTVETPTLDA

-123 TAGLGQSSSDELLN
+123 TAGLDQSSSDELLN

-190 DKTYKA
+190 DRTYKA

-202 AKQDPQWAVLTAP
+202 AKQDPQWAILTAP

-228 SRKSSSGSASSGG
+228 SRKSSSGSASSGS

-255 KTPTT
+255 KTPTA

-305 NEAKARYDAANTQI
+305 NEAKARYDAVNTQI
-319 QAPQQLSTSGARQEQ
+319 QAPQQLSTSGARREQ

-345 TQQAAER
+345 TQQAGDR
-352 KDAWQSLP
+352 KDAWKSLP

-367 FSDIDNVTTGRMRSA
+367 FSGIDNVTTGRMRGA

-391 EALQKD
+391 KELQKN
-397 AWRSLPTVRDS
+397 AWRSLPTVQDS
-408 ERFSVPSQTDA
+408 GRFSIPSQTDS
-419 LVQQAIAQAPRTL
+419 LMQQAIAQRQSAAQPQTDKGIG
-432 SGKPYLPENDGGFS
+432 GKLFTMLGAGLGQFNASIANFADAAATAVETVEGYLNGGFTKD
-446 HSSGTSK
+446 G
-453 SKVDR
+453 
-458 LAAQQMNIA
+458 
-467 MANDDYD
+467 
-474 TIRRIREQN
+474 
-483 NYLDDNESFKYL
+483 
-495 AGRAKT
+495 
-501 GLLGAI
+501 
-507 QGVGNAL
+507 
-514 SYLFQ
+514 
-519 AKEPE
+519 
-524 GYDWDNPVMTGDQF
+524 
-538 AESVSGLK
+538 
-546 QTFSF
+546 
-551 ADTDA
+551 
-556 RKFAQRYAGRNIPAA
+556 KFAKGDSAFTSSLLQPIHDWAKYTQSTSDSLNERSAA
-571 QQTAGSV
+571 NWSDTKAGSV
-578 AEGVAG
+578 ANTIGTGVIAA
-584 MLPTIAS
+584 LP
-591 NIAVPGSSL
+591 
-600 YVLFTQAA
+600 QAA
-608 GSATSDA
+608 
-615 LQRGATGQQ
+615 L
-624 AVTYGVANGALEVLT
+624 
-639 EKMFD
+639 
-644 GVAGVFGKGAA
+644 
-655 DDALQSLV
+655 
-663 RRVTQNEGVQNALLA
+663 ALLT
-678 VADSLGEGFEEFVSE
+678 LGTS
-693 FGDKVL
+693 
-699 ADLLLKDDDRN
+699 
-710 FRQVL
+710 
-715 SDAGES
+715 SAGT
-721 FLVGALTSAV
+721 LTQTSSGL
-731 MQAAGSIT
+731 AGSIET
-739 KNTTPKQA
+739 VMRRISSDPSYWLSFMQETGGNFAEAKGAGATDEQAILAATIAGLANAAIEVGGGLENNNWMNDGTLSALSKAKNLIKGAIEEGGEELIQNPISRAMQKLVYDGDREWLSLDNTAQGRDAVFNPYQSAEEFATGAAVGGILGAGNFALNRALGSRSQNQAQNTQLTQDELLDAAMQATNRGETLTGPVQA
-747 AEKVNDILQ
+747 AN
-756 EDIRQEG
+756 
-763 INANVREAAKQSD
+763 
-776 FDRSTLETMRPE
+776 
-788 AFQTPA
+788 QT
-794 WAEFLDTQQTT
+794 TQQTT
-805 QGTAERGTEGVITR
+805 QGTAERGAEGVITGNEASALDEAMR
-819 GEVNKNSAAPEQT
+819 STFTEAVSGISSDVATNKPQNVKNLLNATKEQIT
-832 TVSPINGPVRS
+832 RFIQNAFNKQNQFQYLKISDVSPEL
-843 DAAEA
+843 AETLRAA
-848 GIININDGSEKI
+848 GINVDGYAHALRDNDIRHVESSHGSQSNDKYKVTADMLGDVQNVIDNYDVLYRGFDTRFGNPTVVYEKRMGNRTFYVEEVM
-860 KSDFK
+860 SDGVLGTKQMVVTGENSKPSFLK
-865 KLIEKNNGSL
+865 KYTEVASVSDDTDVPARSGSTGQSPPGNHAPDAPYNTSYNPTIAQPGN
-875 SVNQLANYGSSLGKS
+875 SVNQ
-890 DAQLL
+890 
-895 MSFLD
+895 
-900 DIDSGKTPY
+900 
-909 KYDSVGGIHEV
+909 
-920 DPNSHIDNRDM
+920 
-931 SMRMKRGQHSFQYDN
+931 
-946 PEIHEYMKQAAEM
+946 
-959 LLDEIQNSTRGE
+959 
-971 RFATQ
+971 
-976 VEYGDNG
+976 
-983 GYHHWTGTKRY
+983 
-994 TTEGIAYLKDNFG
+994 
-1007 ISWDNLARAA
+1007 
-1017 ENIIKDDG
+1017 
-1025 AENYA
+1025 
-1030 DANRVEMLLD
+1030 
-1040 NMLTYGYQSLSNQNE
+1040 
-1055 FHSYSIPPNEA
+1055 
-1066 YIAAKSAI
+1066 
-1074 PGASV
+1074 
-1079 QYKQESDMMDL
+1079 
-1090 LFEEMDNTES
+1090 
-1100 AGKTPESVA
+1100 
-1109 QSSNPVNQNI
+1109 
-1119 SPNAESSVGAYT
+1119 
-1131 IRQNENGT
+1131 
-1139 YDLYTPDG
+1139 
-1147 IRLIH
+1147 
-1152 DASKAYVEKIAK
+1152 
-1164 PLNREITKNQSTW
+1164 
-1177 GIKVE
+1177 
-1182 NVPTAESSVGAA
+1182 NV
-1194 QYGFDP
+1194 
-1200 YTNAANQYG
+1200 
-1209 TIREGEKPSRVVD
+1209 
-1222 VPVSMDGES
+1222 
-1231 KVSLYVHS
+1231 S

-1248 QFESVPKQAQTQS
+1248 QFESVPKQSQTQS

-1267 ETGWDVPEAQR
+1267 ETDWDVPEAQR

-1607 KLMSVWEAYEGY
+1607 KLMSVWEAYQGY

-1634 SVQKGIDRLYEKGKI
+1634 SVQKGIDRLYERGKI

-1671 VLSDAA
+1671 VLFDAA

-1688 IGDVGAGDIML
+1688 IGDIGAGDIML

-1744 AKAVQGVGRALTGSG
+1744 AKAVQGVGRALTGSV

-1803 LRDLRGESAEWQAG
+1803 LRDLRGESAQWQAG

-1899 KYAANQLSSIIPN
+1899 KYAANQLSSVIPN

-1973 MNRNVNPGNVTTYKP
+1973 MNRNINPGNVTTYKP

-2092 KILEKSGAERNNALI
+2092 KILEKPGAERNNALI

-2165 GELNETQKELAD
+2165 GELTETQKELAD
-2177 KDSKEL
+2177 KNSKEM

-2320 ADAKSELATSYQAGW
+2320 ADAKSELTTSYQAGW
-2335 SKNVRGTGAK
+2335 SKNVRDTGAK

-2387 QEQKFGIAIS
+2387 QEQKYQVALI
-2397 MSDYSD
+2397 MSGTDSQ
-2403 KTKQKIWAALR
+2403 KTKDKIWSRLK

>member
-65 SSSASQTVETPTLDA
+65 SFSASPTVETPTLDA

-109 RLASEKAKAATEKV
+109 SLASEKAKAATEKV
-123 TAGLGQSSSDELLN
+123 TAGLDQSSSDELLN

-190 DKTYKA
+190 DRTYKA

-202 AKQDPQWAVLTAP
+202 AKKDPQWAILTAP

-228 SRKSSSGSASSGG
+228 SGKSSSGSASSGG

-255 KTPTT
+255 KTPTA

-319 QAPQQLSTSGARQEQ
+319 KAPQQLSTSGARQEQ

-352 KDAWQSLP
+352 KDSWKSLP

-367 FSDIDNVTTGRMRSA
+367 FSGINNVTTGRMRSA

-391 EALQKD
+391 KELQKD
-397 AWRSLPTVRDS
+397 AWRSLPTVQDS
-408 ERFSVPSQTDA
+408 GRFSIPSQTDS
-419 LVQQAIAQAPRTL
+419 LIQQAIAQRQSAANPQTDKGIGGKLFTMLGAGLGQFNSSIANFADAAATAVETVESYLNGGFTKDGKFAKGDSAFTSSLLQPIHDWAKYTQSTSNSLNERSAANWSDTKAGSIANTIGTGVIAALPQAALALLTLGTSSAGTLTQASSGLAGSIETVMRRISSDPSYWLSFMQETGGNFAEAKGAGATDEQAILASTIAGLANAAIEVGGGLENNNWMNDGTL
-432 SGKPYLPENDGGFS
+432 SALSKAKNLIKGAIEEGGEELIQNPISRAMQKLVYDGDREWLSLDNTAQGRDAVFNPYQSAEEFATGAAVGG
-446 HSSGTSK
+446 
-453 SKVDR
+453 
-458 LAAQQMNIA
+458 I
-467 MANDDYD
+467 
-474 TIRRIREQN
+474 
-483 NYLDDNESFKYL
+483 
-495 AGRAKT
+495 
-501 GLLGAI
+501 LGA
-507 QGVGNAL
+507 GNFAL
-514 SYLFQ
+514 NRALGSRSQNQ
-519 AKEPE
+519 AQNTQLTQDE
-524 GYDWDNPVMTGDQF
+524 
-538 AESVSGLK
+538 LL
-546 QTFSF
+546 
-551 ADTDA
+551 DA
-556 RKFAQRYAGRNIPAA
+556 A
-571 QQTAGSV
+571 
-578 AEGVAG
+578 
-584 MLPTIAS
+584 
-591 NIAVPGSSL
+591 
-600 YVLFTQAA
+600 
-608 GSATSDA
+608 
-615 LQRGATGQQ
+615 
-624 AVTYGVANGALEVLT
+624 
-639 EKMFD
+639 
-644 GVAGVFGKGAA
+644 
-655 DDALQSLV
+655 
-663 RRVTQNEGVQNALLA
+663 
-678 VADSLGEGFEEFVSE
+678 
-693 FGDKVL
+693 
-699 ADLLLKDDDRN
+699 
-710 FRQVL
+710 
-715 SDAGES
+715 
-721 FLVGALTSAV
+721 
-731 MQAAGSIT
+731 MQAANRGET
-739 KNTTPKQA
+739 LTGPVQA
-747 AEKVNDILQ
+747 AN
-756 EDIRQEG
+756 
-763 INANVREAAKQSD
+763 
-776 FDRSTLETMRPE
+776 
-788 AFQTPA
+788 QT
-794 WAEFLDTQQTT
+794 TQQTM
-805 QGTAERGTEGVITR
+805 QGAAERGTEGVITR

-848 GIININDGSEKI
+848 GTININDGSEKI

-875 SVNQLANYGSSLGKS
+875 SVNQLVDYGNSLSKA
-890 DAQLL
+890 DAQSLI
-895 MSFLD
+895 SFMD
-900 DIDSGKTPY
+900 DIESGRTPY
-909 KYDSVGGIHEV
+909 KYDAAGGIHKV
-920 DPNSHIDNRDM
+920 DPDTHIDKRDM

-946 PEIHEYMKQAAEM
+946 PEVHEYMKQAAEM

-983 GYHHWTGTKRY
+983 GYHHWTGTNRY

-1017 ENIIKDDG
+1017 ENIIKDEG

-1040 NMLTYGYQSLSNQNE
+1040 DMLTHGYRSLSNQNE

-1074 PGASV
+1074 PGASK
-1079 QYKQESDMMDL
+1079 QYKQGSAMDL
-1090 LFEEMDNTES
+1090 LFEEMDNAES
-1100 AGKTPESVA
+1100 ARRTPFGIASRNNTGAATQLPDPSASWFTANTDSANMAPNANVT
-1109 QSSNPVNQNI
+1109 QPGNPVNQN
-1119 SPNAESSVGAYT
+1119 V
-1131 IRQNENGT
+1131 
-1139 YDLYTPDG
+1139 
-1147 IRLIH
+1147 
-1152 DASKAYVEKIAK
+1152 
-1164 PLNREITKNQSTW
+1164 
-1177 GIKVE
+1177 
-1182 NVPTAESSVGAA
+1182 
-1194 QYGFDP
+1194 
-1200 YTNAANQYG
+1200 
-1209 TIREGEKPSRVVD
+1209 
-1222 VPVSMDGES
+1222 
-1231 KVSLYVHS
+1231 S

-1248 QFESVPKQAQTQS
+1248 QFASVPKQSQTQS

-1267 ETGWDVPEAQR
+1267 ETDWDVPEAQR
-1278 TPIMYDTI
+1278 APIMYDTI

-1409 AVGTGQENA
+1409 AVGTGEENA

-1458 NYARAEAQAGGGENL
+1458 NYARAEAQSGGGENL

-1495 AGEQVKTVR
+1495 AGEKVKTVR
-1504 RMGMLSKV
+1504 RTGMLSKV

-1588 GKYENTSNRTF
+1588 GKYENTANRTF

-1634 SVQKGIDRLYEKGKI
+1634 SVQNGIDRLYEKGKI

-1688 IGDVGAGDIML
+1688 IGDIGAGDIML

-1803 LRDLRGESAEWQAG
+1803 LRDLRGESAQWKAG

-1936 QAVDNAKA
+1936 QAFDNAKA

-1973 MNRNVNPGNVTTYKP
+1973 MNRNINPGNITTYKT

-2002 NTSLYPDRTAPRSL
+2002 GESLYPDRTAPRSL

-2139 LSDELFNSAK
+2139 LSDELFNAAK

-2165 GELNETQKELAD
+2165 GELTETQKELAD

-2238 GRSAKVTPE
+2238 GRNAKVTPE

-2256 AGMKDVKDEDG
+2256 AGMKDVKDDDG

-2305 YSYLADQLRKGNIKT
+2305 YSYLADQLRKGNIRT
-2320 ADAKSELATSYQAGW
+2320 ADAKSELTTSYQAGW
-2335 SKNVRGTGAK
+2335 SKNVRDTGAK

>member
-65 SSSASQTVETPTLDA
+65 SFDASPTVETPTLDA
-80 ATGGSSQQT
+80 ATGGSSQQL

-190 DKTYKA
+190 DRTYKA

-202 AKQDPQWAVLTAP
+202 AKQDPQWAILTAP

-255 KTPTT
+255 KTPTA

-274 ATAQKEMGDLARQIS
+274 ATAQKEMGDLVRQIS

-352 KDAWQSLP
+352 KDAWKSLP

-367 FSDIDNVTTGRMRSA
+367 FSGIDNVTTGRMRGA

-391 EALQKD
+391 KELQKG
-397 AWRSLPTVRDS
+397 AWRSLPTVQDS
-408 ERFSVPSQTDA
+408 GRFSIPSQTDS
-419 LVQQAIAQAPRTL
+419 LMQQAIAKTPRTL

-453 SKVDR
+453 SMVDR

-556 RKFAQRYAGRNIPAA
+556 QKFAQRYAGRNIPAA

-608 GSATSDA
+608 GSATTDA
-615 LQRGATGQQ
+615 LQRGASGQQ

-663 RRVTQNEGVQNALLA
+663 RRVTQNEGAQNALLTI
-678 VADSLGEGFEEFVSE
+678 ADSLGEGFEEFASE

-739 KNTTPKQA
+739 KSTTPKQA

-776 FDRSTLETMRPE
+776 FDRGTLEAMRPE
-788 AFQTPA
+788 AFQTPV
-794 WAEFLDTQQTT
+794 WAELLDTQQRT
-805 QGTAERGTEGVITR
+805 QGTAERGTEGVITGNEASALDEAMRSTFTEALSGISSDVATNKPQNVKNLLNATKEQITRFIQNAFNKQNQFQFLKISDVSPELAATLREAGIDVEGYSHVLRDNDIRHVDSSHGSMSNDKYKVTADVLGNVQDVIDNYDNLYR
-819 GEVNKNSAAPEQT
+819 GYDTRNGNPTVVYEKRMGNRTFYVEEVLDSGILGTKQMVITGEDSNPSFLKKYTKIASALSETDVPTQSGSKGISPPGNHVPDAERNTSYNPTVAQPGNSVNQNVSATDSTGAAPAGFDPLSHASNQYGAIPPGEKASRVVDIPASMDGET
-832 TVSPINGPVRS
+832 KVRRFTRT
-843 DAAEA
+843 AAEA
-848 GIININDGSEKI
+848 QVTTDEMVNRIENLVADGKLDYEVYGNKQALQ
-860 KSDFK
+860 DGR
-865 KLIEKNNGSL
+865 KLIEKQYTRGKSIEQIRSDFIRDANNGKGGAKFVSQGTML
-875 SVNQLANYGSSLGKS
+875 YADAIAAGDYQTASDILVALAAVETNAGQTVQAARLLKSMSPEGRIFTVQKMVSNLEAQINQRRSANRQIEIDVPDALLNAYQNATTETAQQTALDNIYQNIADQVPTTLREGLQQWRYFSMLANPSTHAKNITGNVSGAVAKIGK
-890 DAQLL
+890 DNIGALL
-895 MSFLD
+895 ETIFIGDKPGYRTKAFLNLASEAD
-900 DIDSGKTPY
+900 QNLLNKAWADYDTASELFE
-909 KYDSVGGIHEV
+909 DSVGKYSQSSGEINDRRRYWKINDPQNAVTKGIDKALGAAEKVADFNTKALEV
-920 DPNSHIDNRDM
+920 EDILFSKPMYATALASYMKANHMTEITDAARTYAM
-931 SMRMKRGQHSFQYDN
+931 TEAKRGTYNDLNAVSKWASQIGDNSKIGRFLAGVIYPFKKVPANVMVRTVEYSPIGFAKGVYDLIQMGKGNTDYTAAKAIDDFAAGVTGTALLGLGAMLAKHGLLRATGIGDDEEKEQQKNAFGAKDFSILVGDTYIPIDSFTINGTGLLTGAQIWEAVQNAKNGDEPVSLEDILDALSKITDPVFEQSMLTGLDSVISTIQKSDNTGNGEMAAKLAIQVIGNYIGQYVPTLLGRIASSTDKN
-946 PEIHEYMKQAAEM
+946 QRSTYIEPDGPWDPIQSAIQGVQKKVPGWRQQMAITYGNWGVPVEGNGAGSTASAIGKAVTPIYPSQKKTDPVEEEIARLHDADSAYANFYKRPSKTISVDGKSVKLTSEQYGNYVVARGQTDYNLRSAMLGNDLYKSLPDQVKSAAMDLSQEYANEIGKQAA
-959 LLDEIQNSTRGE
+959 S
-971 RFATQ
+971 
-976 VEYGDNG
+976 V
-983 GYHHWTGTKRY
+983 
-994 TTEGIAYLKDNFG
+994 
-1007 ISWDNLARAA
+1007 
-1017 ENIIKDDG
+1017 
-1025 AENYA
+1025 
-1030 DANRVEMLLD
+1030 
-1040 NMLTYGYQSLSNQNE
+1040 GYQSDKKWVNE
-1055 FHSYSIPPNEA
+1055 
-1066 YIAAKSAI
+1066 
-1074 PGASV
+1074 
-1079 QYKQESDMMDL
+1079 
-1090 LFEEMDNTES
+1090 
-1100 AGKTPESVA
+1100 
-1109 QSSNPVNQNI
+1109 
-1119 SPNAESSVGAYT
+1119 
-1131 IRQNENGT
+1131 
-1139 YDLYTPDG
+1139 
-1147 IRLIH
+1147 
-1152 DASKAYVEKIAK
+1152 
-1164 PLNREITKNQSTW
+1164 
-1177 GIKVE
+1177 
-1182 NVPTAESSVGAA
+1182 
-1194 QYGFDP
+1194 
-1200 YTNAANQYG
+1200 
-1209 TIREGEKPSRVVD
+1209 
-1222 VPVSMDGES
+1222 
-1231 KVSLYVHS
+1231 
-1239 ANDMGAMRS
+1239 
-1248 QFESVPKQAQTQS
+1248 
-1261 NTINSM
+1261 
-1267 ETGWDVPEAQR
+1267 
-1278 TPIMYDTI
+1278 
-1286 SEAKSLDNARLRL
+1286 
-1299 AQDYAGEM
+1299 
-1307 AELRGKHNWSG
+1307 
-1318 EEVDM
+1318 
-1323 GMTILDNYRRAA
+1323 
-1335 EQTGDWT
+1335 
-1342 EYSNWRKEVS
+1342 
-1352 AHGTAAGQALQAYA
+1352 
-1366 KYSRQ
+1366 
-1371 TGGGIVADASAALER
+1371 
-1386 AAKKTNKA
+1386 
-1394 EIMNRVSALAQQYDA
+1394 
-1409 AVGTGQENA
+1409 
-1418 KVNVN
+1418 
-1423 DLVDIIKSASTAR
+1423 
-1436 QTGTLIGNK
+1436 
-1445 TPPIVNWAMNRIA
+1445 
-1458 NYARAEAQAGGGENL
+1458 
-1473 DFLRTFAADSIYN
+1473 
-1486 IAADTRAVS
+1486 
-1495 AGEQVKTVR
+1495 
-1504 RMGMLSKV
+1504 
-1512 STVMR
+1512 
-1517 NLVSNNVF
+1517 
-1525 DPIDSIARNVSV
+1525 
-1537 PLDMLVSTITGTR
+1537 
-1550 SVAGDASWFSAAK
+1550 
-1563 RKGSMDGLARAC
+1563 
-1575 MEVGLDVDASGTA
+1575 
-1588 GKYENTSNRTF
+1588 
-1599 KMSGGVFS
+1599 
-1607 KLMSVWEAYEGY
+1607 
-1619 TLNATDEFQKGGIEA
+1619 
-1634 SVQKGIDRLYEKGKI
+1634 
-1649 TDDSLRNAGEQ
+1649 
-1660 EALYRTFQDKT
+1660 
-1671 VLSDAA
+1671 
-1677 IGVRNALNKAH
+1677 
-1688 IGDVGAGDIML
+1688 
-1699 PFAQVP
+1699 
-1705 SNLGARAIEYS
+1705 
-1716 PAGLGVAA
+1716 
-1724 ADFINMIDSARKG
+1724 
-1737 EFTAAQQ
+1737 
-1744 AKAVQGVGRALTGSG
+1744 
-1759 MIAIAAA
+1759 
-1766 GALRGWLKVT
+1766 
-1776 GDDDDKNKDALG
+1776 
-1788 KTHGLD
+1788 
-1794 GTQLNISAA
+1794 
-1803 LRDLRGESAEWQAG
+1803 
-1817 DQLLSIGFLDPLN
+1817 
-1830 AQLTT
+1830 
-1835 GALIADDI
+1835 
-1843 RSEAGVTAG
+1843 
-1852 RVLGNSLSGAL
+1852 LSGAS
-1863 QSVLDTPVMST
+1863 QNEVLNAIFKRAVEST
-1874 FQDVATNY
+1874 GY
-1882 EYSGASTPG
+1882 
-1891 GKMMDAAQ
+1891 
-1899 KYAANQLSSIIPN
+1899 
-1912 SLRGIAQGLDD
+1912 
-1923 TERNAYSS
+1923 
-1931 DNVWQ
+1931 
-1936 QAVDNAKA
+1936 
-1944 SIPGL
+1944 
-1949 RETLPAKTDVWGNP
+1949 
-1963 VKNEGGIRNF
+1963 
-1973 MNRNVNPGNVTTYKP
+1973 
-1988 DAVSSE
+1988 
-1994 IEKISEAT
+1994 ISE
-2002 NTSLYPDRTAPRSL
+2002 D
-2016 KVDGEAVS
+2016 
-2024 LTFEQRSMYQKAY
+2024 
-2037 GDAYSA
+2037 
-2043 AVTSLMNDKN
+2043 
-2053 YKAMPDSMKAE
+2053 
-2064 ILQQAKDTATEQA
+2064 
-2077 RDSLGI
+2077 
-2083 GYEVKSSAQ
+2083 
-2092 KILEKSGAERNNALI
+2092 
-2107 SAAVKAQHYL
+2107 
-2117 SPETQKQLSDV
+2117 TQKQHSKV
-2128 DRQFGGADYVG
+2128 NQAFAGADYVG
-2139 LSDELFNSAK
+2139 LSDEITNSAK
-2149 EKANTYFSAVE
+2149 EKANEYFSAVE

-2183 ARYFMDKAI
+2183 ARYFMDEAI

-2320 ADAKSELATSYQAGW
+2320 ADAKSELTTSYQAGW
-2335 SKNVRGTGAK
+2335 SKNVRDTGAK

-2387 QEQKFGIAIS
+2387 QEQKYQVALI
-2397 MSDYSD
+2397 MSGTDSQ
-2403 KTKQKIWAALR
+2403 KTKDKIWSRLK

>member
-1 MADYYINSDYGKQL
+1 MADYYINSDRGKEL
-15 AGSLKAG
+15 ANSLRAG
-22 DMAEASDGSTWR
+22 DMAEASDGSLWR
-34 KEADGSVTVWKN
+34 KEADGSISVIKN

-52 RVGVSAPAVSEAP
+52 RVGVSAPAVSA
-65 SSSASQTVETPTLDA
+65 ASETPPLDPTPTVETPALDA
-80 ATGGSSQQT
+80 ARQSDPSYSLQQK
-89 TAADYT
+89 AA
-95 GSAQE
+95 AQE
-100 QRDQEQAQA
+100 QQV
-109 RLASEKAKAATEKV
+109 LASEKAKQATENV
-123 TAGLGQSSSDELLN
+123 TSGLAQEPISDDLLA
-137 QAIQQASTPEYKI
+137 QAIQQASKPERYTI
-150 SSAQGVLLADELRM
+150 GSAKGVLMTDKM
-164 AGDMAEASD
+164 QNAGDMAEAAD
-173 GSTWRREADGSI
+173 GSLWRRNEDGSI
-185 SVRKG
+185 SVTKNG
-190 DKTYKA
+190 KTYTA
-196 NIDRAA
+196 NVDRAA

-215 APAAAETGSGKKS
+215 PVEEEEASGKKS
-228 SRKSSSGSASSGG
+228 KKKSSGTSSGSGSSGSLNTYF
-241 SGTYTFPAASTGTQ
+241 SGASTGAKKETTQ
-255 KTPTT
+255 
-260 TATGTDRASLRKQA
+260 AASGSTGSDIASLRKKA
-274 ATAQKEMGDLARQIS
+274 ASAQKDMADIARQIS
-289 VAKIRGKDT
+289 AAKMRGKDT
-298 SALQAKY
+298 AALEAKY
-305 NEAKARYDAANTQI
+305 AEAKDRYDKASAQVTAAR
-319 QAPQQLSTSGARQEQ
+319 APKNEGP
-334 FSQRQTLMELA
+334 TLLEAA
-345 TQQAAER
+345 TRAPEKRAA
-352 KDAWQSLP
+352 
-360 TVRDSER
+360 V
-367 FSDIDNVTTGRMRSA
+367 
-382 EQQQIAGAV
+382 
-391 EALQKD
+391 QKE
-397 AWRSLPTVRDS
+397 AWRSLPTVADAD
-408 ERFSVPSQTDA
+408 RFSINKAADAQTREAEQQFFASARRELQQNAWRSLPTVQDSDRFGIPSQTDS
-419 LVQQAIAQAPRTL
+419 LMQQAIAKTPRTL

-453 SKVDR
+453 SVKDR

-483 NYLDDNESFKYL
+483 NYLDDNESLKYL
-495 AGRAKT
+495 AGRAKS

-524 GYDWDNPVMTGDQF
+524 GYDWDNPVMTGEQF

-556 RKFAQRYAGRNIPAA
+556 QKFAQRYAGRNIPAA
-571 QQTAGSV
+571 QRTAGSV

-584 MLPTIAS
+584 MIPTIAS

-608 GSATSDA
+608 GSATTDA
-615 LQRGATGQQ
+615 LQRGASGQN
-624 AVTYGVANGALEVLT
+624 AVAYGVANGALEVLT

-663 RRVTQNEGVQNALLA
+663 RRVTQNEGAQNALLTI
-678 VADSLGEGFEEFVSE
+678 ADSLGEGFEEFASE

-715 SDAGES
+715 SDAGDS

-756 EDIRQEG
+756 EDIRQES
-763 INANVREAAKQSD
+763 INANVREAAQQSSL
-776 FDRSTLETMRPE
+776 DRGMLETMRHE

-794 WAEFLDTQQTT
+794 WAELTNTQQTT
-805 QGTAERGTEGVITR
+805 QPAPERGAEGVIT
-819 GEVNKNSAAPEQT
+819 GEEANKNPAAPEQT
-832 TVSPINGPVRS
+832 TESPINGPVRS

-848 GIININDGSEKI
+848 GTININDGAEKI
-860 KSDFK
+860 KSEFK

-875 SVNQLANYGSSLGKS
+875 SVNQLVDYGSSLSKA

-895 MSFLD
+895 MDFLS

-909 KYDSVGGIHEV
+909 KYDAAGTIHKV
-920 DPNSHIDNRDM
+920 DANSHIDNRDM

-946 PEIHEYMKQAAEM
+946 PEIHKYMKEAAQS
-959 LLDEIQNSTRGE
+959 LLEEIYNSTRGE
-971 RFATQ
+971 RLATP
-976 VEYGDNG
+976 VEFGDNG
-983 GYHHWTGTKRY
+983 GYYHWTGTKRH
-994 TTEGIAYLKDNFG
+994 TTDGIAYLKDNFG
-1007 ISWDNLARAA
+1007 ISWDNLAKAA
-1017 ENIIKDDG
+1017 EAIIKDDG

-1030 DANRVEMLLD
+1030 DALRVEMLLD
-1040 NMLTYGYQSLSNQNE
+1040 DMLTYGYQSLTNQNE

-1074 PGASV
+1074 PGASG
-1079 QYKQESDMMDL
+1079 QYKQESSMDL
-1090 LFEEMDNTES
+1090 LFEEMDNAENARES
-1100 AGKTPESVA
+1100 PE
-1109 QSSNPVNQNI
+1109 
-1119 SPNAESSVGAYT
+1119 
-1131 IRQNENGT
+1131 
-1139 YDLYTPDG
+1139 
-1147 IRLIH
+1147 
-1152 DASKAYVEKIAK
+1152 
-1164 PLNREITKNQSTW
+1164 
-1177 GIKVE
+1177 
-1182 NVPTAESSVGAA
+1182 
-1194 QYGFDP
+1194 
-1200 YTNAANQYG
+1200 
-1209 TIREGEKPSRVVD
+1209 
-1222 VPVSMDGES
+1222 
-1231 KVSLYVHS
+1231 
-1239 ANDMGAMRS
+1239 NDMGAMRS
-1248 QFESVPKQAQTQS
+1248 QFESVPKQSQTQS
-1261 NTINSM
+1261 NTIGSM
-1267 ETGWDVPEAQR
+1267 EADWNVPESQR

-1394 EIMNRVSALAQQYDA
+1394 EIMNRVNALAQQYDA

-1458 NYARAEAQAGGGENL
+1458 NYARAEAQSGGGENL

-1588 GKYENTSNRTF
+1588 GKYENTANRTF

-1688 IGDVGAGDIML
+1688 IGDVGAGDIVL

-1716 PAGLGVAA
+1716 PAGLLVSA
-1724 ADFINMIDSARKG
+1724 ADFINMLDSAKKG
-1737 EFTAAQQ
+1737 NLTAAQQ

-1803 LRDLRGESAEWQAG
+1803 IRDLRGESAEWQHG
-1817 DQLLSIGFLDPLN
+1817 DTLLSIGFLDPLN

-1874 FQDVATNY
+1874 MQDVVNNY
-1882 EYSGASTPG
+1882 RYSDASTPG
-1891 GKMMDAAQ
+1891 GKMLDAAQ
-1899 KYAANQLSSIIPN
+1899 KYAANQLSSVIPN
-1912 SLRGIAQGLDD
+1912 ALRGVAQGLDD

-1936 QAVDNAKA
+1936 QAIDNAKA

-1963 VKNEGGIRNF
+1963 VKNEGGVRNF
-1973 MNRNVNPGNVTTYKP
+1973 LNRNVNPGNITTYKT

-2002 NTSLYPDRTAPRSL
+2002 GASLYPDRTAPRSVT
-2016 KVDGEAVS
+2016 VDGEAVG

-2064 ILQQAKDTATEQA
+2064 ILKQAKDVAAESA
-2077 RDSLGI
+2077 KDKLGI
-2083 GYEVKSSAQ
+2083 GYEMKSSAQ
-2092 KILEKSGAERNNALI
+2092 KILEKSGAERNNAMI

-2117 SPETQKQLSDV
+2117 SDDTKKQFSGV
-2128 DRQFGGADYVG
+2128 ENQYKGADYIG
-2139 LSDELFNSAK
+2139 LSDELVASAT
-2149 EKANTYFSAVE
+2149 EKANAYFE
-2160 AAKYG
+2160 ALEASKYG
-2165 GELNETQKELAD
+2165 GKLTDTQKELAG
-2177 KDSKEL
+2177 KGSKEL
-2183 ARYFMDKAI
+2183 AQHFMEKAI
-2192 ESRYTDTNKSGTKAD
+2192 EARYSDANKNGTKAD
-2207 EYLKAYRH
+2207 EYLAAYKN
-2215 GELNDAMAL
+2215 GEINDAVAL
-2224 AVLSDKEVMAYDRF
+2224 AVLSDKEIKAYDRY
-2238 GRSAKVTPE
+2238 GRNAKVTPT

-2256 AGMKDVKDEDG
+2256 AGIKEITDEDG
-2267 KVTSSAQDQFDAWL
+2267 KVVKSAESQFDEWL
-2281 DKQSWTDDQ
+2281 DKQKWTEDQ
-2290 KSAVRMGFYSDSVKT
+2290 KSAIRMGFYTDSTKT
-2305 YSYLADQLRKGNIKT
+2305 YTYLSEQLRKGNIST
-2320 ADAKSELATSYQAGW
+2320 SSAKSELSPSYQAGW
-2335 SKNVRGTGAK
+2335 SHNVKDTGAE
-2345 MADYIDAIVEYEDR
+2345 MADYIDAIVEYEER
-2359 PSEEERKAAGYKNT
+2359 PSEDERKAAGYKNA

-2387 QEQKFGIAIS
+2387 QEQKYAIAIS
-2397 MSDYSD
+2397 MSDYADS
-2403 KTKQKIWAALR
+2403 TKQKIWDRLR

>member
-65 SSSASQTVETPTLDA
+65 SSSASPTVETPTLDA

-123 TAGLGQSSSDELLN
+123 TAGLDQSSSDELLN

-190 DKTYKA
+190 DRTYKA

-202 AKQDPQWAVLTAP
+202 AKQDPQWAILTAP

-228 SRKSSSGSASSGG
+228 SRKSSSGSASSGS

-255 KTPTT
+255 KTPTA

-305 NEAKARYDAANTQI
+305 NEAKARYDAVNTQI
-319 QAPQQLSTSGARQEQ
+319 QAPQQLSTSGARREQ

-345 TQQAAER
+345 TQQAGDR
-352 KDAWQSLP
+352 KDAWKSLP

-367 FSDIDNVTTGRMRSA
+367 FSGIDNVTTGRMRGA

-391 EALQKD
+391 KELQKN
-397 AWRSLPTVRDS
+397 AWRSLPTVQDS
-408 ERFSVPSQTDA
+408 GRFSIPSQTDS
-419 LVQQAIAQAPRTL
+419 LMQQAIAQRQSAAQPQTDKGIG
-432 SGKPYLPENDGGFS
+432 GKLFTMLGAGLGQFNASIANFADAAATAVETVEGYLNGGFTKD
-446 HSSGTSK
+446 G
-453 SKVDR
+453 
-458 LAAQQMNIA
+458 
-467 MANDDYD
+467 
-474 TIRRIREQN
+474 
-483 NYLDDNESFKYL
+483 
-495 AGRAKT
+495 
-501 GLLGAI
+501 
-507 QGVGNAL
+507 
-514 SYLFQ
+514 
-519 AKEPE
+519 
-524 GYDWDNPVMTGDQF
+524 
-538 AESVSGLK
+538 
-546 QTFSF
+546 
-551 ADTDA
+551 
-556 RKFAQRYAGRNIPAA
+556 KFAKGDSAFTSSLLQPIHDWAKYTQSTSDSLNERSAA
-571 QQTAGSV
+571 NWSDTKAGSV
-578 AEGVAG
+578 ANTIGTGVIAA
-584 MLPTIAS
+584 LP
-591 NIAVPGSSL
+591 
-600 YVLFTQAA
+600 QAA
-608 GSATSDA
+608 
-615 LQRGATGQQ
+615 L
-624 AVTYGVANGALEVLT
+624 
-639 EKMFD
+639 
-644 GVAGVFGKGAA
+644 
-655 DDALQSLV
+655 
-663 RRVTQNEGVQNALLA
+663 ALLT
-678 VADSLGEGFEEFVSE
+678 LGTS
-693 FGDKVL
+693 
-699 ADLLLKDDDRN
+699 
-710 FRQVL
+710 
-715 SDAGES
+715 SAGT
-721 FLVGALTSAV
+721 LTQTSSGL
-731 MQAAGSIT
+731 AGSIET
-739 KNTTPKQA
+739 VMRRISSDPSYWLSFMQETGGNFAEAKGAGATDEQAILAATIAGLANAAIEVGGGLENNNWMNDGTLSALSKAKNLIKGAIEEGGEELIQNPISRAMQKLVYDGDREWLSLDNTAQGRDAVFNPYQSAEEFATGAAVGGILGAGNFALNRALGSRSQNQAQNTQLTQDELLDAAMQATNRGETLTGPVQA
-747 AEKVNDILQ
+747 AN
-756 EDIRQEG
+756 
-763 INANVREAAKQSD
+763 
-776 FDRSTLETMRPE
+776 
-788 AFQTPA
+788 QT
-794 WAEFLDTQQTT
+794 TQQTT
-805 QGTAERGTEGVITR
+805 QGTAERGAEGVITGNEASALDEAMR
-819 GEVNKNSAAPEQT
+819 STFTEAVSGISSDVATNKPQNVKNLLNATKEQIT
-832 TVSPINGPVRS
+832 RFIQNAFNKQNQFQYLKISDVSPEL
-843 DAAEA
+843 AETLRAA
-848 GIININDGSEKI
+848 GINVDGYAHALRDNDIRHVESSHGSQSNDKYKVTADMLGDVQNVIDNYDVLYRGFDTRFGNPTVVYEKRMGNRTFYVEEVM
-860 KSDFK
+860 SDGVLGTKQMVVTGENSKPSFLK
-865 KLIEKNNGSL
+865 KYTEVASVSDDTDVPARSGSTGQSPPGNHAPDAPYNTSYNPTIAQPGN
-875 SVNQLANYGSSLGKS
+875 SVNQ
-890 DAQLL
+890 
-895 MSFLD
+895 
-900 DIDSGKTPY
+900 
-909 KYDSVGGIHEV
+909 
-920 DPNSHIDNRDM
+920 
-931 SMRMKRGQHSFQYDN
+931 
-946 PEIHEYMKQAAEM
+946 
-959 LLDEIQNSTRGE
+959 
-971 RFATQ
+971 
-976 VEYGDNG
+976 
-983 GYHHWTGTKRY
+983 
-994 TTEGIAYLKDNFG
+994 
-1007 ISWDNLARAA
+1007 
-1017 ENIIKDDG
+1017 
-1025 AENYA
+1025 
-1030 DANRVEMLLD
+1030 
-1040 NMLTYGYQSLSNQNE
+1040 
-1055 FHSYSIPPNEA
+1055 
-1066 YIAAKSAI
+1066 
-1074 PGASV
+1074 
-1079 QYKQESDMMDL
+1079 
-1090 LFEEMDNTES
+1090 
-1100 AGKTPESVA
+1100 
-1109 QSSNPVNQNI
+1109 
-1119 SPNAESSVGAYT
+1119 
-1131 IRQNENGT
+1131 
-1139 YDLYTPDG
+1139 
-1147 IRLIH
+1147 
-1152 DASKAYVEKIAK
+1152 
-1164 PLNREITKNQSTW
+1164 
-1177 GIKVE
+1177 
-1182 NVPTAESSVGAA
+1182 NV
-1194 QYGFDP
+1194 
-1200 YTNAANQYG
+1200 
-1209 TIREGEKPSRVVD
+1209 
-1222 VPVSMDGES
+1222 
-1231 KVSLYVHS
+1231 S

-1248 QFESVPKQAQTQS
+1248 QFESVPKQSQTQS

-1267 ETGWDVPEAQR
+1267 ETDWDVPEAQR

-1607 KLMSVWEAYEGY
+1607 KLMSVWEAYQGY

-1634 SVQKGIDRLYEKGKI
+1634 SVQKGIDRLYERGKI

-1671 VLSDAA
+1671 VLFDAA

-1688 IGDVGAGDIML
+1688 IGDIGAGDIML

-1744 AKAVQGVGRALTGSG
+1744 AKAVQGVGRALTGSV

-1803 LRDLRGESAEWQAG
+1803 LRDLRGESAQWQAG

-1899 KYAANQLSSIIPN
+1899 KYAANQLSSVIPN

-1973 MNRNVNPGNVTTYKP
+1973 MNRNINPGNVTTYKP

-2092 KILEKSGAERNNALI
+2092 KILEKPGAERNNALI

-2165 GELNETQKELAD
+2165 GELTETQKELAD
-2177 KDSKEL
+2177 KNSKEM

-2290 KSAVRMGFYSDSVKT
+2290 KSSVRMGFYSDSVKT

-2320 ADAKSELATSYQAGW
+2320 ADAKSELTTSYQAGW
-2335 SKNVRGTGAK
+2335 SKNVRDTGAK

-2387 QEQKFGIAIS
+2387 QEQKYQVALI
-2397 MSDYSD
+2397 MSGTDSQ
-2403 KTKQKIWAALR
+2403 KTKDKIWSRLK

>member
-65 SSSASQTVETPTLDA
+65 SFSASPTVETPTLDA
-80 ATGGSSQQT
+80 ATGGSSQQP

-123 TAGLGQSSSDELLN
+123 TAGLDQSSNDELLN

-190 DKTYKA
+190 DRTYKA

-202 AKQDPQWAVLTAP
+202 AKQDPQWAILTAP
-215 APAAAETGSGKKS
+215 AHAAAETGSGKKS

-255 KTPTT
+255 KTPTA

-274 ATAQKEMGDLARQIS
+274 ATAQKEMGDIARQIS

-319 QAPQQLSTSGARQEQ
+319 QAPQQLSTSGARREQ

-352 KDAWQSLP
+352 KDAWKSLP

-367 FSDIDNVTTGRMRSA
+367 FSGIDNVTTGRMRSA

-391 EALQKD
+391 KELQKD
-397 AWRSLPTVRDS
+397 AWRSLPTVQDS
-408 ERFSVPSQTDA
+408 GRFNIPSQTDS
-419 LVQQAIAQAPRTL
+419 LMQQAIAQRQSAAQPQTDKGIG
-432 SGKPYLPENDGGFS
+432 GKLFTMLGAGLGQFNSSIANFADAAATAVETVEGYLNGGFTRD
-446 HSSGTSK
+446 G
-453 SKVDR
+453 
-458 LAAQQMNIA
+458 
-467 MANDDYD
+467 
-474 TIRRIREQN
+474 
-483 NYLDDNESFKYL
+483 
-495 AGRAKT
+495 
-501 GLLGAI
+501 
-507 QGVGNAL
+507 
-514 SYLFQ
+514 
-519 AKEPE
+519 
-524 GYDWDNPVMTGDQF
+524 
-538 AESVSGLK
+538 
-546 QTFSF
+546 
-551 ADTDA
+551 
-556 RKFAQRYAGRNIPAA
+556 KFAKGDSAFTSSLLQPIHDWAKYTQSTSDSLNERSAA
-571 QQTAGSV
+571 NWSDTKAGSV
-578 AEGVAG
+578 ANTIGTGVIAALPQAALALLTLGTSSAG
-584 MLPTIAS
+584 TLTQASSGLAGSIETVMRRISSDPSYWLSFMQETGGNFAEAKGAGATDEQAILASTIAGLANAAIEVGGGLENNNWMNDGTLS
-591 NIAVPGSSL
+591 ALSKAKNLIKGAIEEGGEELIQNPISRAMQKLVYDGDREWLSLDNTAQGRDAVFNP
-600 YVLFTQAA
+600 YQ
-608 GSATSDA
+608 SAEEF
-615 LQRGATGQQ
+615 ATGAAVGGILGAGNFALNRALGSRSQNQ
-624 AVTYGVANGALEVLT
+624 AQNTQPTQDELL
-639 EKMFD
+639 D
-644 GVAGVFGKGAA
+644 AA
-655 DDALQSLV
+655 
-663 RRVTQNEGVQNALLA
+663 
-678 VADSLGEGFEEFVSE
+678 
-693 FGDKVL
+693 
-699 ADLLLKDDDRN
+699 
-710 FRQVL
+710 
-715 SDAGES
+715 
-721 FLVGALTSAV
+721 
-731 MQAAGSIT
+731 MQAANRGEALT
-739 KNTTPKQA
+739 GPLQA
-747 AEKVNDILQ
+747 AN
-756 EDIRQEG
+756 
-763 INANVREAAKQSD
+763 
-776 FDRSTLETMRPE
+776 
-788 AFQTPA
+788 QT
-794 WAEFLDTQQTT
+794 TQQTT
-805 QGTAERGTEGVITR
+805 QGTAERGAEGVITGNEASALDEAMR
-819 GEVNKNSAAPEQT
+819 STFTEALSGISSDVATNKPQNVKNLLNATKEQIT
-832 TVSPINGPVRS
+832 RFIQNAFNKQNQFQYLKISDVSPEL
-843 DAAEA
+843 AETLRAA
-848 GIININDGSEKI
+848 GINVDGYAHALRDNDIRHVESSHGSQSNDKYKVTADMLGNAQNVIDNYDVLYRGYDTKNGNPTIAYEKRMGNRTFYVEEVL
-860 KSDFK
+860 DD
-865 KLIEKNNGSL
+865 G
-875 SVNQLANYGSSLGKS
+875 VLGTKQMLVTGEDS
-890 DAQLL
+890 KP
-895 MSFLD
+895 SFLKKMQK
-900 DIDSGKTPY
+900 I
-909 KYDSVGGIHEV
+909 
-920 DPNSHIDNRDM
+920 
-931 SMRMKRGQHSFQYDN
+931 
-946 PEIHEYMKQAAEM
+946 
-959 LLDEIQNSTRGE
+959 
-971 RFATQ
+971 
-976 VEYGDNG
+976 
-983 GYHHWTGTKRY
+983 
-994 TTEGIAYLKDNFG
+994 
-1007 ISWDNLARAA
+1007 
-1017 ENIIKDDG
+1017 
-1025 AENYA
+1025 
-1030 DANRVEMLLD
+1030 
-1040 NMLTYGYQSLSNQNE
+1040 
-1055 FHSYSIPPNEA
+1055 
-1066 YIAAKSAI
+1066 
-1074 PGASV
+1074 ASV
-1079 QYKQESDMMDL
+1079 SDDT
-1090 LFEEMDNTES
+1090 DVPARSGSTGQSPPGKHVPDAPYNTS
-1100 AGKTPESVA
+1100 YNPTVA
-1109 QSSNPVNQNI
+1109 QPGNPVNQN
-1119 SPNAESSVGAYT
+1119 V
-1131 IRQNENGT
+1131 
-1139 YDLYTPDG
+1139 
-1147 IRLIH
+1147 
-1152 DASKAYVEKIAK
+1152 
-1164 PLNREITKNQSTW
+1164 
-1177 GIKVE
+1177 
-1182 NVPTAESSVGAA
+1182 
-1194 QYGFDP
+1194 
-1200 YTNAANQYG
+1200 
-1209 TIREGEKPSRVVD
+1209 
-1222 VPVSMDGES
+1222 
-1231 KVSLYVHS
+1231 S

-1278 TPIMYDTI
+1278 APIMYDTI

-1550 SVAGDASWFSAAK
+1550 SVAGDASWLSAAK
-1563 RKGSMDGLARAC
+1563 RQGSMDGLARAC

-1677 IGVRNALNKAH
+1677 TGVRNALNKAH
-1688 IGDVGAGDIML
+1688 IGDIGAGDIML

-1716 PAGLGVAA
+1716 PAGLLVSA
-1724 ADFINMIDSARKG
+1724 ADFINMLDSAKKG
-1737 EFTAAQQ
+1737 NLTAAQQ

-1803 LRDLRGESAEWQAG
+1803 LRDLRGESAQWQAG

-1973 MNRNVNPGNVTTYKP
+1973 MNRNINPGNITTYKT

-2002 NTSLYPDRTAPRSL
+2002 GESLYPDRTAPRSL

-2092 KILEKSGAERNNALI
+2092 KILEKSGTERNNALI

-2165 GELNETQKELAD
+2165 GELTETQKELVD

-2281 DKQSWTDDQ
+2281 DKQRWTDDQ

-2320 ADAKSELATSYQAGW
+2320 ADAKSELTTSYQAGW
-2335 SKNVRGTGAK
+2335 SKNVRDTGTK

-2403 KTKQKIWAALR
+2403 KTKQKIWNRLR